1 MQELHISVRNL
12 VEFILRGGDIDNR
25 SGRMIT
31 DAMLEG
37 GKIHRKIQRS
47 MGENYQAEVQLALT
61 IDAEEYRL
69 VVEGRADGIV
79 YGMFPTTTTQDTDTI
94 QISFDPEKEGT
105 HSNESGLDSEDI
117 NSECFNSEDF
127 GSEELEQVSWSANES
142 ENFTQ
147 PEEMIYIDEIKGM
160 YRNVKTMEAPIYVH
174 KAQAMCYAYIYAL
187 QNHLDKIGV
196 QMTYCNLDTE
206 DIKYFQEVFLWDELS
221 DWFGNLIGEYR
232 KWADWQI
239 MWRRKRQASIQ
250 NLEFPYPY
258 REGQKKLVGDVYR
271 TISRGKNLFIQA
283 PTGVGKTIS
292 TIFPAVKAVGEE
304 LADRIF
310 YLTAKTIT
318 ATVAKETFGL
328 LREQGYQAKIIQLT
342 AKEKLCLCGRM
353 AKFTEENEQMTLPGF
368 TQESD
373 KTIDENQETLFPEFP
388 QVKLECN
395 PQNCPYALGHYDR
408 VNDAVY
414 ELLQE
419 SDLFTREEII
429 AQARKHRVCPFE
441 LSLDVATWCDNIL
454 CDYNYVFD
462 PNVYLKR
469 FFQETPKEKY
479 LFLVDEAHNLVDRSR
494 EMYSAQLYKEDILA
508 VKKIMKLHNHA
519 IARTLDKCNKAM
531 LDFKRECE
539 TYSVCE
545 SVGVLT
551 FHLMRLLSQMEEFFE
566 KPREFPDKKT
576 VMDFYF
582 ELRNFVNIYDLVDE
596 NYVIYNELQEDGRF
610 MIKLFCVDPSKN
622 LQKCIDKSVSTIFFS
637 ATLLPINY
645 YKRLLSTKEDNYAIY
660 AQSTFDEKQRLLAF
674 GRDVSTKYTRRGPV
688 EYAKIA
694 QYIRAAIQGKE
705 GNYMVFFPSYKMMQD
720 VCEVFVS
727 AELEN
732 GKWDEVLLNEESLI
746 CEQDS
751 EGRMNAEMQAFHLDE
766 IVEDNIGRS
775 AVIDKQTTLTIT
787 MQRSNM
793 NEAEREEFLQSFER
807 EDNGTLVAFC
817 VMGGIFG
824 EGIDLKNDR
833 LIGAIIVGTG
843 LPQIS
848 NEREILK
855 QFYDKQGLSGFD
867 YAFRYPG
874 INKVLQAAGRVIRT
888 QEDRGIIVLLDER
901 FLQSDYDA
909 LYPRE
914 WKERIVGDVSQLEK
928 EILHFWEES

>member
-1 MQELHISVRNL
+1 MQELHTSVRNL

-31 DAMLEG
+31 DAMMEG
-37 GKIHRKIQRS
+37 SKIHRKIQRS
-47 MGENYQAEVQLALT
+47 MGEDYQAEVPLALT
-61 IDAEEYRL
+61 IEAEEYIL
-69 VVEGRADGIV
+69 VIEGRADGIA
-79 YGMFPTTTTQDTDTI
+79 YGEFPNQNSEKEAYTQDI
-94 QISFDPEKEGT
+94 F
-105 HSNESGLDSEDI
+105 LDRT
-117 NSECFNSEDF
+117 
-127 GSEELEQVSWSANES
+127 GKSEEMV
-142 ENFTQ
+142 
-147 PEEMIYIDEIKGM
+147 YIDEIKGV
-160 YRNVKTMEAPIYVH
+160 YRNVATMEAPVYVH

-187 QNHLDKIGV
+187 QNHLDQIGV

-206 DIKYFQEVFLWDELS
+206 DVKLFQEVFAWDALA
-221 DWFGNLIGEYR
+221 DWFGNLIAEYR

-239 MWRRKRQASIQ
+239 MWRRKRQESIQ

-258 REGQKKLVGDVYR
+258 REGQRKLVGDVYR
-271 TISRGKNLFIQA
+271 TIRRGKNLFLQA

-342 AKEKLCLCGRM
+342 AKEKLCLCGNT
-353 AKFTEENEQMTLPGF
+353 AIEQEAADQDNPYP
-368 TQESD
+368 D
-373 KTIDENQETLFPEFP
+373 FP
-388 QVKLECN
+388 QIKLECN
-395 PQNCPYALGHYDR
+395 PQNCPYAKGHFDR
-408 VNDAVY
+408 VNDAVF
-414 ELLQE
+414 ELLQA
-419 SDLFTREEII
+419 SDLFTREEIL

-469 FFQETPKEKY
+469 FFQDSSKEKY

-494 EMYSAQLYKEDILA
+494 EMYSATLYKEDILA
-508 VKKIMKLHNHA
+508 VKKIMKPHNQA

-539 TYSVCE
+539 NYSVCE

-551 FHLMRLLSQMEEFFE
+551 FYLMRLVSQMEEFFE

-576 VMDFYF
+576 VLDFYF

-596 NYVIYNELQEDGRF
+596 NYVIYDEMQEDGRF

-660 AQSTFDEKQRLLAF
+660 AQSTFDETQRLLAF
-674 GRDVSTKYTRRGPV
+674 GRDVSTKYTRRGPA
-688 EYAKIA
+688 EYEKIA
-694 QYIRAAIQGKE
+694 RYIRAAIRSKK

-720 VCEVFVS
+720 VYDVFVRVERES
-727 AELEN
+727 DIRN
-732 GKWDEVLLNEESLI
+732 GVAVSDEQNIAEESL
-746 CEQDS
+746 EES
-751 EGRMNAEMQAFHLDE
+751 
-766 IVEDNIGRS
+766 
-775 AVIDKQTTLTIT
+775 LTII
-787 MQRSNM
+787 MQHSNM
-793 NEAEREEFLQSFER
+793 NEAEREEFLLAFEQ
-807 EDNGTLVAFC
+807 EDGGTLVAFC

-833 LIGAIIVGTG
+833 LIGAVIVGTG

-855 QFYDKQGLSGFD
+855 QYYDKQGLSGFD

-901 FLQSDYDA
+901 FLQSDYNA

-914 WKERIVGDVSQLEK
+914 WKNRIVGNVETVDA
-928 EILHFWEES
+928 EICKFWENTKDVLEIKKNPSG

>member
-1 MQELHISVRNL
+1 MQELHTSVRNL

-31 DAMLEG
+31 DAMMEG
-37 GKIHRKIQRS
+37 SKIHRKIQRS
-47 MGENYQAEVQLALT
+47 MGENYQAEVPLALT
-61 IDAEEYRL
+61 IEAEEYML
-69 VVEGRADGIV
+69 VIEGRADGIA
-79 YGMFPTTTTQDTDTI
+79 YGEFPNQNSEKEAYTQDT
-94 QISFDPEKEGT
+94 F
-105 HSNESGLDSEDI
+105 LDRT
-117 NSECFNSEDF
+117 
-127 GSEELEQVSWSANES
+127 GKSEEMV
-142 ENFTQ
+142 
-147 PEEMIYIDEIKGM
+147 YIDEIKGV
-160 YRNVKTMEAPIYVH
+160 YRNVATMEAPVYVH

-187 QNHLDKIGV
+187 QNHLDQIGV

-206 DIKYFQEVFLWDELS
+206 DVKLFQEVFAWDALA
-221 DWFGNLIGEYR
+221 DWFGNLIAEYR

-239 MWRRKRQASIQ
+239 MWRRKRQESIQ

-258 REGQKKLVGDVYR
+258 REGQRKLVGDVYR
-271 TISRGKNLFIQA
+271 TIRRGKNLFLQA

-342 AKEKLCLCGRM
+342 AKEKLCLCGNT
-353 AKFTEENEQMTLPGF
+353 AIEQEAADQDNPYP
-368 TQESD
+368 D
-373 KTIDENQETLFPEFP
+373 FP
-388 QVKLECN
+388 QIKLECN
-395 PQNCPYALGHYDR
+395 PQNCPYAKGHFDR
-408 VNDAVY
+408 VNDAVF
-414 ELLQE
+414 ELLQA
-419 SDLFTREEII
+419 SDLFTREEIL

-469 FFQETPKEKY
+469 FFQDSSKEKY

-494 EMYSAQLYKEDILA
+494 EMYSATLYKEDILA
-508 VKKIMKLHNHA
+508 VKKIMKPHNQA

-539 TYSVCE
+539 NYSVCE

-551 FHLMRLLSQMEEFFE
+551 FYLMRLVSQMEEFFE

-576 VMDFYF
+576 VLDFYF

-596 NYVIYNELQEDGRF
+596 NYVIYDEMQEDGRF

-660 AQSTFDEKQRLLAF
+660 AQSTFDETQRLLAF
-674 GRDVSTKYTRRGPV
+674 GRDVSTKYTRRGPA
-688 EYAKIA
+688 EYEKIA
-694 QYIRAAIQGKE
+694 RYIRAAIRSKK

-720 VCEVFVS
+720 VYDVFVCVERES
-727 AELEN
+727 DTRSGVAVS
-732 GKWDEVLLNEESLI
+732 DEPNIAEESL
-746 CEQDS
+746 EES
-751 EGRMNAEMQAFHLDE
+751 
-766 IVEDNIGRS
+766 
-775 AVIDKQTTLTIT
+775 LTII
-787 MQRSNM
+787 MQHSNM
-793 NEAEREEFLQSFER
+793 NEAEREEFLQAFEQ
-807 EDNGTLVAFC
+807 EDGGTLVAFC

-833 LIGAIIVGTG
+833 LIGAVIVGTG

-855 QFYDKQGLSGFD
+855 QYYDKQGLSGFD

-901 FLQSDYDA
+901 FLQSDYNA

-914 WKERIVGDVSQLEK
+914 WKNRIVGNVETVDA
-928 EILHFWEES
+928 EICKFWENTKDVLEIKKNPSG

>member
-1 MQELHISVRNL
+1 MQELHTSVRNL

-31 DAMLEG
+31 DAMMEG
-37 GKIHRKIQRS
+37 SKIHRKIQRS
-47 MGENYQAEVQLALT
+47 MGENYQAEVPLALT
-61 IDAEEYRL
+61 IEAEEYML
-69 VVEGRADGIV
+69 VIEGRADGIA
-79 YGMFPTTTTQDTDTI
+79 YGEFPNQNSEKEAYTQDT
-94 QISFDPEKEGT
+94 F
-105 HSNESGLDSEDI
+105 LDRT
-117 NSECFNSEDF
+117 
-127 GSEELEQVSWSANES
+127 GKSEEMV
-142 ENFTQ
+142 
-147 PEEMIYIDEIKGM
+147 YIDEIKGV
-160 YRNVKTMEAPIYVH
+160 YRNVATMEAPVYVH

-187 QNHLDKIGV
+187 QNHLDQIGV

-206 DIKYFQEVFLWDELS
+206 DVKLFQEVFAWDALA
-221 DWFGNLIGEYR
+221 DWFGNLIAEYR

-239 MWRRKRQASIQ
+239 MWRRKRQESIQ

-258 REGQKKLVGDVYR
+258 REGQRKLVGDVYR
-271 TISRGKNLFIQA
+271 TIRRGKNLFLQA

-342 AKEKLCLCGRM
+342 AKEKLCLCGNT
-353 AKFTEENEQMTLPGF
+353 AIEQEAADQDNPYP
-368 TQESD
+368 D
-373 KTIDENQETLFPEFP
+373 FP
-388 QVKLECN
+388 QIKLECN
-395 PQNCPYALGHYDR
+395 PQNCPYAKGHFDR
-408 VNDAVY
+408 VNDAVF
-414 ELLQE
+414 ELLQA
-419 SDLFTREEII
+419 SDLFTREEIL

-469 FFQETPKEKY
+469 FFQDSSKEKY

-494 EMYSAQLYKEDILA
+494 EMYSATLYKEDILA
-508 VKKIMKLHNHA
+508 VKKIMKPHNQA

-539 TYSVCE
+539 NYSVCE

-551 FHLMRLLSQMEEFFE
+551 FYLMRLVSQMEEFFE

-576 VMDFYF
+576 VLDFYF

-596 NYVIYNELQEDGRF
+596 NYVIYDEMQEDGRF

-660 AQSTFDEKQRLLAF
+660 AQSTFDETQRLLAF
-674 GRDVSTKYTRRGPV
+674 GRDVSTKYTRRGPA
-688 EYAKIA
+688 EYEKIA
-694 QYIRAAIQGKE
+694 RYIRAAIRSKK

-720 VCEVFVS
+720 VYDVFVRV
-727 AELEN
+727 ERECDTRN
-732 GKWDEVLLNEESLI
+732 GVAVSDEQNIAEESL
-746 CEQDS
+746 EES
-751 EGRMNAEMQAFHLDE
+751 
-766 IVEDNIGRS
+766 
-775 AVIDKQTTLTIT
+775 LTII
-787 MQRSNM
+787 MQHSNM
-793 NEAEREEFLQSFER
+793 NEAEREEFLQAFEQ
-807 EDNGTLVAFC
+807 EDGGTLVAFC

-833 LIGAIIVGTG
+833 LIGAVIVGTG

-855 QFYDKQGLSGFD
+855 QYYDKQGLSGFD

-901 FLQSDYDA
+901 FLQSDYNA

-914 WKERIVGDVSQLEK
+914 WKNRIVGNVETVDA
-928 EILHFWEES
+928 EICKFWENTKDVLEIKKNPSG

>member
-1 MQELHISVRNL
+1 MQELHTSVRNL

-31 DAMLEG
+31 DAMMEG
-37 GKIHRKIQRS
+37 SKIHRKIQRS
-47 MGENYQAEVQLALT
+47 MGENYQAEVPLALT
-61 IDAEEYRL
+61 IEAEEYML
-69 VVEGRADGIV
+69 VIEGRADGIA
-79 YGMFPTTTTQDTDTI
+79 YGEFPNQNSEKEAYTQDT
-94 QISFDPEKEGT
+94 F
-105 HSNESGLDSEDI
+105 LDRT
-117 NSECFNSEDF
+117 
-127 GSEELEQVSWSANES
+127 GKSEEMV
-142 ENFTQ
+142 
-147 PEEMIYIDEIKGM
+147 YIDEIKGV
-160 YRNVKTMEAPIYVH
+160 YRNVATMEAPVYVH

-187 QNHLDKIGV
+187 QNHLDQIGV

-206 DIKYFQEVFLWDELS
+206 DVKLFQEVFAWDALA
-221 DWFGNLIGEYR
+221 DWFGNLIAEYR

-239 MWRRKRQASIQ
+239 MWRRKRQESIQ

-258 REGQKKLVGDVYR
+258 REGQRKLVGDVYR
-271 TISRGKNLFIQA
+271 TIRRGKNLFLQA

-342 AKEKLCLCGRM
+342 AKEKLCLCGNT
-353 AKFTEENEQMTLPGF
+353 AIEQEAADQDHPYP
-368 TQESD
+368 D
-373 KTIDENQETLFPEFP
+373 FP
-388 QVKLECN
+388 QIKLECN
-395 PQNCPYALGHYDR
+395 PQNCPYAKGHFDR
-408 VNDAVY
+408 VNDAVF
-414 ELLQE
+414 ELLQA
-419 SDLFTREEII
+419 SDLFTREEIL

-469 FFQETPKEKY
+469 FFQDSSKEKY

-494 EMYSAQLYKEDILA
+494 EMYSATLYKEDILA
-508 VKKIMKLHNHA
+508 VKKIMKPHNQA

-539 TYSVCE
+539 NYSVCE

-551 FHLMRLLSQMEEFFE
+551 FYLMRLVSQMEEFFE

-576 VMDFYF
+576 VLDFYF

-596 NYVIYNELQEDGRF
+596 NYVIYDEMQEDGRF

-660 AQSTFDEKQRLLAF
+660 AQSTFDETQRLLAF
-674 GRDVSTKYTRRGPV
+674 GRDVSTKYTRRGPA
-688 EYAKIA
+688 EYEKIA
-694 QYIRAAIQGKE
+694 RYIRAAIRSKK

-720 VCEVFVS
+720 VYDVFVRVERES
-727 AELEN
+727 DTRN
-732 GKWDEVLLNEESLI
+732 GVAVSDEPNIAEESL
-746 CEQDS
+746 EES
-751 EGRMNAEMQAFHLDE
+751 
-766 IVEDNIGRS
+766 
-775 AVIDKQTTLTIT
+775 LTII
-787 MQRSNM
+787 MQHSNM
-793 NEAEREEFLQSFER
+793 NEAEREEFLQAFEQ
-807 EDNGTLVAFC
+807 EDGGTLVAFC

-833 LIGAIIVGTG
+833 LIGAVIVGTG

-855 QFYDKQGLSGFD
+855 QYYDKQGLSGFD

-901 FLQSDYDA
+901 FLQSDYNA

-914 WKERIVGDVSQLEK
+914 WKNRIVGNVETVDA
-928 EILHFWEES
+928 EICKFWENTKDVLEIKKNPSG

>member
-1 MQELHISVRNL
+1 MQELHTSVRNL

-31 DAMLEG
+31 DAMMEG
-37 GKIHRKIQRS
+37 SKIHRKIQRS
-47 MGENYQAEVQLALT
+47 MGENYQAEVPLALT
-61 IDAEEYRL
+61 IEAEEYML
-69 VVEGRADGIV
+69 VIEGRADGIA
-79 YGMFPTTTTQDTDTI
+79 YGEFPNQNSEKEAYTQDT
-94 QISFDPEKEGT
+94 F
-105 HSNESGLDSEDI
+105 LDRTDK
-117 NSECFNSEDF
+117 
-127 GSEELEQVSWSANES
+127 SEEMV
-142 ENFTQ
+142 
-147 PEEMIYIDEIKGM
+147 YIDEIKGV
-160 YRNVKTMEAPIYVH
+160 YRNVATMEAPVYVH

-187 QNHLDKIGV
+187 QNHLDQIGV

-206 DIKYFQEVFLWDELS
+206 DVKLFQEVFAWDALA
-221 DWFGNLIGEYR
+221 DWFGNLIAEYR

-239 MWRRKRQASIQ
+239 MWRRKRQESIQ

-258 REGQKKLVGDVYR
+258 REGQRKLVGDVYR
-271 TISRGKNLFIQA
+271 TIRRGKNLFIQA

-342 AKEKLCLCGRM
+342 AKEKLCLCGNT
-353 AKFTEENEQMTLPGF
+353 AIEQEAADQDDPYP
-368 TQESD
+368 D
-373 KTIDENQETLFPEFP
+373 FP
-388 QVKLECN
+388 QIKLECN
-395 PQNCPYALGHYDR
+395 PQNCPYAKGHFDR
-408 VNDAVY
+408 VNDAVF
-414 ELLQE
+414 ELLQA
-419 SDLFTREEII
+419 SDLFTREEIL

-469 FFQETPKEKY
+469 FFQDSSKEKY

-494 EMYSAQLYKEDILA
+494 EMYSATLYKEDILA
-508 VKKIMKLHNHA
+508 VKKIMKPHNQA

-539 TYSVCE
+539 NYSVCE

-551 FHLMRLLSQMEEFFE
+551 FYLMRLVSQMEEFFE

-576 VMDFYF
+576 VLDFYF

-596 NYVIYNELQEDGRF
+596 NYVIYDEMQEDGRF

-660 AQSTFDEKQRLLAF
+660 AQSTFDETQRLLAF
-674 GRDVSTKYTRRGPV
+674 GRDVSTKYTRRGPA
-688 EYAKIA
+688 EYEKIA
-694 QYIRAAIQGKE
+694 RYIRAAIRSKK

-720 VCEVFVS
+720 VYDVFVRVERES
-727 AELEN
+727 DTRN
-732 GKWDEVLLNEESLI
+732 GVAVSDEPNIAEESL
-746 CEQDS
+746 EES
-751 EGRMNAEMQAFHLDE
+751 
-766 IVEDNIGRS
+766 
-775 AVIDKQTTLTIT
+775 LTII
-787 MQRSNM
+787 MQHSNM
-793 NEAEREEFLQSFER
+793 NEAEREEFLQAFEQ
-807 EDNGTLVAFC
+807 EDSGTLVAFC

-833 LIGAIIVGTG
+833 LIGAVIVGTG

-855 QFYDKQGLSGFD
+855 QYYDKQGLSGFD

-901 FLQSDYDA
+901 FLQSDYNA

-914 WKERIVGDVSQLEK
+914 WKNRIVGNVETVDA
-928 EILHFWEES
+928 EICKFWENTKDVLEIKKNPSG

>member
-1 MQELHISVRNL
+1 M
-12 VEFILRGGDIDNR
+12 
-25 SGRMIT
+25 
-31 DAMLEG
+31 
-37 GKIHRKIQRS
+37 
-47 MGENYQAEVQLALT
+47 
-61 IDAEEYRL
+61 
-69 VVEGRADGIV
+69 
-79 YGMFPTTTTQDTDTI
+79 
-94 QISFDPEKEGT
+94 
-105 HSNESGLDSEDI
+105 
-117 NSECFNSEDF
+117 
-127 GSEELEQVSWSANES
+127 
-142 ENFTQ
+142 
-147 PEEMIYIDEIKGM
+147 
-160 YRNVKTMEAPIYVH
+160 
-174 KAQAMCYAYIYAL
+174 
-187 QNHLDKIGV
+187 
-196 QMTYCNLDTE
+196 
-206 DIKYFQEVFLWDELS
+206 
-221 DWFGNLIGEYR
+221 
-232 KWADWQI
+232 
-239 MWRRKRQASIQ
+239 
-250 NLEFPYPY
+250 
-258 REGQKKLVGDVYR
+258 
-271 TISRGKNLFIQA
+271 
-283 PTGVGKTIS
+283 GKTIS

-342 AKEKLCLCGRM
+342 AKEKLCLCGNT
-353 AKFTEENEQMTLPGF
+353 AIEQEAADQDNPYP
-368 TQESD
+368 D
-373 KTIDENQETLFPEFP
+373 FP
-388 QVKLECN
+388 QIKLECN
-395 PQNCPYALGHYDR
+395 PQNCPYAKGHFDR
-408 VNDAVY
+408 VNDAVF
-414 ELLQE
+414 ELLQA
-419 SDLFTREEII
+419 SDLFTREEIL

-469 FFQETPKEKY
+469 FFQDSSKEKY

-494 EMYSAQLYKEDILA
+494 EMYSATLYKEDILA
-508 VKKIMKLHNHA
+508 VKKIMKPHNQA

-539 TYSVCE
+539 NYSVCE

-551 FHLMRLLSQMEEFFE
+551 FYLMRLVSQMEEFFE

-576 VMDFYF
+576 VLDFYF

-596 NYVIYNELQEDGRF
+596 NYVIYDEMQEDGRF

-660 AQSTFDEKQRLLAF
+660 AQSTFDETQRLLAF
-674 GRDVSTKYTRRGPV
+674 GRDVSTKYTRRGPA
-688 EYAKIA
+688 EYEKIA
-694 QYIRAAIQGKE
+694 RYIRAAIRSKK

-720 VCEVFVS
+720 VYDVFVRVERES
-727 AELEN
+727 DTRN
-732 GKWDEVLLNEESLI
+732 GVAVSDEPNIAEESL
-746 CEQDS
+746 EES
-751 EGRMNAEMQAFHLDE
+751 
-766 IVEDNIGRS
+766 
-775 AVIDKQTTLTIT
+775 LTII
-787 MQRSNM
+787 MQHSNM
-793 NEAEREEFLQSFER
+793 NEAEREEFLQAFEQ
-807 EDNGTLVAFC
+807 EDGGTLVAFC

-833 LIGAIIVGTG
+833 LIGAVIVGTG

-855 QFYDKQGLSGFD
+855 QYYDKQGLSGFD

-901 FLQSDYDA
+901 FLQSDYNA

-914 WKERIVGDVSQLEK
+914 WKNRIVGNVETVDAEICKFWKNTKDVLERK
-928 EILHFWEES
+928 KNPSG

>member
-1 MQELHISVRNL
+1 MQELHTSVRNL

-31 DAMLEG
+31 DAMMEG
-37 GKIHRKIQRS
+37 SKIHRKIQRS
-47 MGENYQAEVQLALT
+47 MGENYQAEVPLALT
-61 IDAEEYRL
+61 IEAEEYML
-69 VVEGRADGIV
+69 VIEGRADGIA
-79 YGMFPTTTTQDTDTI
+79 YGEFPNQNSEKEAYTQDT
-94 QISFDPEKEGT
+94 F
-105 HSNESGLDSEDI
+105 LDRT
-117 NSECFNSEDF
+117 
-127 GSEELEQVSWSANES
+127 GKSEEMV
-142 ENFTQ
+142 
-147 PEEMIYIDEIKGM
+147 YIDEIKGV
-160 YRNVKTMEAPIYVH
+160 YRNVATMEAPVYVH

-187 QNHLDKIGV
+187 QNHLDQIGV

-206 DIKYFQEVFLWDELS
+206 DVKLFQEVFAWDALA
-221 DWFGNLIGEYR
+221 DWFGNLIAEYR

-239 MWRRKRQASIQ
+239 MWRRKRQESIQ

-258 REGQKKLVGDVYR
+258 REGQRKLVGDVYR
-271 TISRGKNLFIQA
+271 TIRRGKNLFLQA

-342 AKEKLCLCGRM
+342 AKEKLCLCGNT
-353 AKFTEENEQMTLPGF
+353 AIEQEAADQDNPYP
-368 TQESD
+368 D
-373 KTIDENQETLFPEFP
+373 FP
-388 QVKLECN
+388 QIKLECN
-395 PQNCPYALGHYDR
+395 PQNCPYAKGHFDR
-408 VNDAVY
+408 VNDAVF
-414 ELLQE
+414 ELLQA
-419 SDLFTREEII
+419 SDLFTREEIL

-469 FFQETPKEKY
+469 FFQDSSKEKY

-494 EMYSAQLYKEDILA
+494 EMYSATLYKEDILA
-508 VKKIMKLHNHA
+508 VKKIMKPHNQA

-539 TYSVCE
+539 NYSVCE

-551 FHLMRLLSQMEEFFE
+551 FYLMRLVSQMEEFFE

-576 VMDFYF
+576 VLDFYF

-596 NYVIYNELQEDGRF
+596 NYVIYDEMQEDGRF

-660 AQSTFDEKQRLLAF
+660 AQSTFDETQRLLAF
-674 GRDVSTKYTRRGPV
+674 GRDVSTKYTRRGPA
-688 EYAKIA
+688 EYEKIA
-694 QYIRAAIQGKE
+694 RYIRAAIRSKK

-720 VCEVFVS
+720 VYDVFVR
-727 AELEN
+727 AERESDTRN
-732 GKWDEVLLNEESLI
+732 GVAVSDEPNIAEESL
-746 CEQDS
+746 EES
-751 EGRMNAEMQAFHLDE
+751 
-766 IVEDNIGRS
+766 
-775 AVIDKQTTLTIT
+775 LTII
-787 MQRSNM
+787 MQHSNM
-793 NEAEREEFLQSFER
+793 NEAEREEFLQAFEQ
-807 EDNGTLVAFC
+807 EDGGTLVAFC

-833 LIGAIIVGTG
+833 LIGAVIVGTG

-855 QFYDKQGLSGFD
+855 QYYDKQGLSGFD

-901 FLQSDYDA
+901 FLQSDYNA

-914 WKERIVGDVSQLEK
+914 WKNRIVGNVETVDA
-928 EILHFWEES
+928 EICKFWENTKDVLEIKKKPSG

>member
-1 MQELHISVRNL
+1 MQELHTSVRNL

-31 DAMLEG
+31 DAMMEG
-37 GKIHRKIQRS
+37 SKIHRKIQRS
-47 MGENYQAEVQLALT
+47 MGEDYQAEVPLALT
-61 IDAEEYRL
+61 IEAEEYML
-69 VVEGRADGIV
+69 VIEGRADGIA
-79 YGMFPTTTTQDTDTI
+79 YGEFPNQNSEKEAYTQDI
-94 QISFDPEKEGT
+94 F
-105 HSNESGLDSEDI
+105 LDRT
-117 NSECFNSEDF
+117 
-127 GSEELEQVSWSANES
+127 GKSEEMV
-142 ENFTQ
+142 
-147 PEEMIYIDEIKGM
+147 YIDEIKGV
-160 YRNVKTMEAPIYVH
+160 YRNVATMEAPVYVH

-187 QNHLDKIGV
+187 QNHLDQIGV

-206 DIKYFQEVFLWDELS
+206 DVKLFQEVFAWDALA
-221 DWFGNLIGEYR
+221 DWFGNLIAEYR

-239 MWRRKRQASIQ
+239 MWRRKRQESIQ

-258 REGQKKLVGDVYR
+258 REGQRKLVGDVYR
-271 TISRGKNLFIQA
+271 TIRRGKNLFLQA

-342 AKEKLCLCGRM
+342 AKEKLCLCGNT
-353 AKFTEENEQMTLPGF
+353 AIEQEAADQDNPYP
-368 TQESD
+368 D
-373 KTIDENQETLFPEFP
+373 FP
-388 QVKLECN
+388 QIKLECN
-395 PQNCPYALGHYDR
+395 PQNCPYAKGHFDR
-408 VNDAVY
+408 VNDAVF
-414 ELLQE
+414 ELLQA
-419 SDLFTREEII
+419 SDLFTREEIL

-469 FFQETPKEKY
+469 FFQDSSKEKY

-494 EMYSAQLYKEDILA
+494 EMYSATLYKEDILA
-508 VKKIMKLHNHA
+508 VKKIMKPHNQA

-539 TYSVCE
+539 NYSVCE

-551 FHLMRLLSQMEEFFE
+551 FYLMRLVSQMEEFFE

-576 VMDFYF
+576 VLDFYF

-596 NYVIYNELQEDGRF
+596 NYVIYDEMQEDGRF

-660 AQSTFDEKQRLLAF
+660 AQSTFDETQRLLAF
-674 GRDVSTKYTRRGPV
+674 GRDVSTKYTRRGPA
-688 EYAKIA
+688 EYEKIA
-694 QYIRAAIQGKE
+694 RYIRAAIRSKK

-720 VCEVFVS
+720 VYDVFVRVERES
-727 AELEN
+727 DIRN
-732 GKWDEVLLNEESLI
+732 GVAVSDEQNIAEESL
-746 CEQDS
+746 EES
-751 EGRMNAEMQAFHLDE
+751 
-766 IVEDNIGRS
+766 
-775 AVIDKQTTLTIT
+775 LTII
-787 MQRSNM
+787 MQHSNM
-793 NEAEREEFLQSFER
+793 NEAEREEFLLAFEQ
-807 EDNGTLVAFC
+807 EDGGTLVAFC

-833 LIGAIIVGTG
+833 LIGAVIVGTG

-855 QFYDKQGLSGFD
+855 QYYDKQGLSGFD

-901 FLQSDYDA
+901 FLQSDYNA

-914 WKERIVGDVSQLEK
+914 WKNRIVGNVETVDA
-928 EILHFWEES
+928 EICKFWENTKDVLEIKKNPSG

>member
-1 MQELHISVRNL
+1 MLYGKFCVDFVKSSIQQSSTPFVYERRTPMQELHTSVRNL

-31 DAMLEG
+31 DAMMEG
-37 GKIHRKIQRS
+37 SKIHRKIQRS
-47 MGENYQAEVQLALT
+47 MGENYQAEVPLALT
-61 IDAEEYRL
+61 IEAEEYML
-69 VVEGRADGIV
+69 VIEGRADGIA
-79 YGMFPTTTTQDTDTI
+79 YGEFPNQNSEKEAYTQDT
-94 QISFDPEKEGT
+94 F
-105 HSNESGLDSEDI
+105 LDRT
-117 NSECFNSEDF
+117 
-127 GSEELEQVSWSANES
+127 GKSEEMV
-142 ENFTQ
+142 
-147 PEEMIYIDEIKGM
+147 YIDEIKGV
-160 YRNVKTMEAPIYVH
+160 YRNVATMEAPVYVH

-187 QNHLDKIGV
+187 QNHLDQIGV

-206 DIKYFQEVFLWDELS
+206 DVKLFQEVFAWDALA
-221 DWFGNLIGEYR
+221 DWFGNLIAEYR

-239 MWRRKRQASIQ
+239 MWRRKRQESIQ

-258 REGQKKLVGDVYR
+258 REGQRKLVGDVYR
-271 TISRGKNLFIQA
+271 TIRRGKNLFLQA

-342 AKEKLCLCGRM
+342 AKEKLCLCGNT
-353 AKFTEENEQMTLPGF
+353 AIEQEAADQDDPYP
-368 TQESD
+368 D
-373 KTIDENQETLFPEFP
+373 FP
-388 QVKLECN
+388 QIKLECN
-395 PQNCPYALGHYDR
+395 PQNCPYAKGHFDR
-408 VNDAVY
+408 VNDAVF
-414 ELLQE
+414 ELLQA
-419 SDLFTREEII
+419 SDLFTREEIL

-469 FFQETPKEKY
+469 FFQDSSKEKY

-494 EMYSAQLYKEDILA
+494 EMYSATLYKEDILA
-508 VKKIMKLHNHA
+508 VKKIMKPHNQA
-519 IARTLDKCNKAM
+519 IAWTLDKCNKAM

-539 TYSVCE
+539 NYSVCE

-551 FHLMRLLSQMEEFFE
+551 FYLMRLISQMEEFFE

-576 VMDFYF
+576 VLDFYF

-596 NYVIYNELQEDGRF
+596 NYVIYDEMQEDGRF

-660 AQSTFDEKQRLLAF
+660 AQSTFDETQRLLAF
-674 GRDVSTKYTRRGPV
+674 GRDVSTKYTRRGPA
-688 EYAKIA
+688 EYEKIA
-694 QYIRAAIQGKE
+694 RYIRAAIRSKK

-720 VCEVFVS
+720 VYDVFVRVERES
-727 AELEN
+727 DTRN
-732 GKWDEVLLNEESLI
+732 GVAVSDEPNIAEESL
-746 CEQDS
+746 EES
-751 EGRMNAEMQAFHLDE
+751 
-766 IVEDNIGRS
+766 
-775 AVIDKQTTLTIT
+775 LTII
-787 MQRSNM
+787 MQHSNM
-793 NEAEREEFLQSFER
+793 NEAEREEFLQAFEQ
-807 EDNGTLVAFC
+807 EDSGTLVAFC

-833 LIGAIIVGTG
+833 LIGAVIVGTG

-855 QFYDKQGLSGFD
+855 QYYDKQGLSGFD

-901 FLQSDYDA
+901 FLQSDYNA

-914 WKERIVGDVSQLEK
+914 WKNRIVGNVETVDA
-928 EILHFWEES
+928 EICKFWENTKDVLEIKKNPSG

>member
-1 MQELHISVRNL
+1 MQELHTSVRNL

-31 DAMLEG
+31 DAMMEG
-37 GKIHRKIQRS
+37 SKIHRKIQRS
-47 MGENYQAEVQLALT
+47 MGEDYQAEVPLALT
-61 IDAEEYRL
+61 IEAEEYML
-69 VVEGRADGIV
+69 VIEGRADGIA
-79 YGMFPTTTTQDTDTI
+79 YGEFPNQNSEKEAYTQDT
-94 QISFDPEKEGT
+94 F
-105 HSNESGLDSEDI
+105 LDRT
-117 NSECFNSEDF
+117 
-127 GSEELEQVSWSANES
+127 GKSEEMV
-142 ENFTQ
+142 
-147 PEEMIYIDEIKGM
+147 YIDEIKGV
-160 YRNVKTMEAPIYVH
+160 YRNVATMEAPVYVH

-187 QNHLDKIGV
+187 QNHLDQIGV

-206 DIKYFQEVFLWDELS
+206 DVKLFQEVFAWDALA
-221 DWFGNLIGEYR
+221 DWFGNLIAEYR

-239 MWRRKRQASIQ
+239 MWRRKRQESIQ

-258 REGQKKLVGDVYR
+258 REGQRKLVGDVYR
-271 TISRGKNLFIQA
+271 TIRRGKNLFIQA

-342 AKEKLCLCGRM
+342 AKEKLCLCGNT
-353 AKFTEENEQMTLPGF
+353 AIEQEAADQDHPYP
-368 TQESD
+368 D
-373 KTIDENQETLFPEFP
+373 FP
-388 QVKLECN
+388 QIKLECN
-395 PQNCPYALGHYDR
+395 PQNCPYAKGHFDR
-408 VNDAVY
+408 VNDAVF
-414 ELLQE
+414 ELLQA
-419 SDLFTREEII
+419 SDLFTREEIL

-469 FFQETPKEKY
+469 FFQDSSKEKY

-494 EMYSAQLYKEDILA
+494 EMYSATLYKEDILA
-508 VKKIMKLHNHA
+508 VKKIMKPHNQA

-539 TYSVCE
+539 NYSVCE

-551 FHLMRLLSQMEEFFE
+551 FYLMRLVSQMEEFFE

-576 VMDFYF
+576 VLDFYF

-596 NYVIYNELQEDGRF
+596 NYVIYDEMQEDGRF

-660 AQSTFDEKQRLLAF
+660 AQSTFDETQRLLAF
-674 GRDVSTKYTRRGPV
+674 GRDVSTKYTRRGPA
-688 EYAKIA
+688 EYEKIA
-694 QYIRAAIQGKE
+694 RYIRAAIRSKK

-720 VCEVFVS
+720 VYDVFVRVERES
-727 AELEN
+727 DTRN
-732 GKWDEVLLNEESLI
+732 GVAVSDEQNIAEESL
-746 CEQDS
+746 EES
-751 EGRMNAEMQAFHLDE
+751 
-766 IVEDNIGRS
+766 
-775 AVIDKQTTLTIT
+775 LTII
-787 MQRSNM
+787 MQHSNM
-793 NEAEREEFLQSFER
+793 NEAEREEFLQAFEQ
-807 EDNGTLVAFC
+807 EDGGTLVAFC

-833 LIGAIIVGTG
+833 LIGAVIVGTG

-855 QFYDKQGLSGFD
+855 QYYDKQGLSGFD

-901 FLQSDYDA
+901 FLQSDYNA

-914 WKERIVGDVSQLEK
+914 WKNRIVGNVETVDA
-928 EILHFWEES
+928 EICKFWENTKDVLEIKKNPSG

>member
-1 MQELHISVRNL
+1 MQELHTSVRNL

-31 DAMLEG
+31 DAMMEG
-37 GKIHRKIQRS
+37 SKIHRKIQRS
-47 MGENYQAEVQLALT
+47 MGENYQAEVPLALT
-61 IDAEEYRL
+61 IEAEEYML
-69 VVEGRADGIV
+69 VIEGRADGIA
-79 YGMFPTTTTQDTDTI
+79 YGEFPNQNSEKEAYTQDT
-94 QISFDPEKEGT
+94 F
-105 HSNESGLDSEDI
+105 LDRTDK
-117 NSECFNSEDF
+117 
-127 GSEELEQVSWSANES
+127 SEEMV
-142 ENFTQ
+142 
-147 PEEMIYIDEIKGM
+147 YIDEIKGV
-160 YRNVKTMEAPIYVH
+160 YRNVATMEAPVYVH

-187 QNHLDKIGV
+187 QNHLDQIGV

-206 DIKYFQEVFLWDELS
+206 DVKLFQEVFAWDTLA
-221 DWFGNLIGEYR
+221 DWFGNLIAEYR

-239 MWRRKRQASIQ
+239 MWRRKRQESIQ

-258 REGQKKLVGDVYR
+258 REGQRKLVGDVYR
-271 TISRGKNLFIQA
+271 TIRRGKNLFIQA

-342 AKEKLCLCGRM
+342 AKEKLCLCGNT
-353 AKFTEENEQMTLPGF
+353 AIEQEAADQDNPYP
-368 TQESD
+368 D
-373 KTIDENQETLFPEFP
+373 FP
-388 QVKLECN
+388 QIKLECN
-395 PQNCPYALGHYDR
+395 PQNCPYAKGHFDR
-408 VNDAVY
+408 VNDAVF
-414 ELLQE
+414 ELLQA
-419 SDLFTREEII
+419 SDLFTREEIL

-469 FFQETPKEKY
+469 FFQDSSKEKY

-494 EMYSAQLYKEDILA
+494 EMYSATLYKEDILA
-508 VKKIMKLHNHA
+508 VKKIMKPHNQA

-539 TYSVCE
+539 NYSVCE

-551 FHLMRLLSQMEEFFE
+551 FYLMRLVSQMEEFFE

-576 VMDFYF
+576 VLDFYF

-596 NYVIYNELQEDGRF
+596 NYVIYDEMQEDGRF

-660 AQSTFDEKQRLLAF
+660 AQSTFDETQRLLAF
-674 GRDVSTKYTRRGPV
+674 GRDVSTKYTRRGPA
-688 EYAKIA
+688 EYEKIA
-694 QYIRAAIQGKE
+694 RYIRAAIRSKK

-720 VCEVFVS
+720 VYDVFVRVERES
-727 AELEN
+727 DTRN
-732 GKWDEVLLNEESLI
+732 GVAVSDEPNIAEESL
-746 CEQDS
+746 EES
-751 EGRMNAEMQAFHLDE
+751 
-766 IVEDNIGRS
+766 
-775 AVIDKQTTLTIT
+775 LTII
-787 MQRSNM
+787 MQHSNM
-793 NEAEREEFLQSFER
+793 NEAEREEFLQAFEQ
-807 EDNGTLVAFC
+807 EDGGTLVAFC

-833 LIGAIIVGTG
+833 LIGAVIVGTG

-855 QFYDKQGLSGFD
+855 QYYDKQGLSGFD

-901 FLQSDYDA
+901 FLQSDYNA

-914 WKERIVGDVSQLEK
+914 WKNRIVGNVETVDA
-928 EILHFWEES
+928 EICKFWENTKDVLEIKKNPSG

>member
-1 MQELHISVRNL
+1 MQELHTSVRNL

-31 DAMLEG
+31 DAMMEG
-37 GKIHRKIQRS
+37 SKIHRKIQRS
-47 MGENYQAEVQLALT
+47 MGENYQAEVPLALT
-61 IDAEEYRL
+61 IEAEEYML
-69 VVEGRADGIV
+69 VIEGRADGIA
-79 YGMFPTTTTQDTDTI
+79 YGEFPNQNSEKEACTQDT
-94 QISFDPEKEGT
+94 F
-105 HSNESGLDSEDI
+105 LDRT
-117 NSECFNSEDF
+117 
-127 GSEELEQVSWSANES
+127 GKSEEMV
-142 ENFTQ
+142 
-147 PEEMIYIDEIKGM
+147 YIDEIKGV
-160 YRNVKTMEAPIYVH
+160 YRNVATMEAPVYVH

-187 QNHLDKIGV
+187 QNHLDQIGV

-206 DIKYFQEVFLWDELS
+206 DVKLFQEVFAWDALA
-221 DWFGNLIGEYR
+221 DWFGNLIAEYR

-239 MWRRKRQASIQ
+239 MWRRKRQESIQ

-258 REGQKKLVGDVYR
+258 REGQRKLVGDVYR
-271 TISRGKNLFIQA
+271 TIRRGKNLFLQA

-342 AKEKLCLCGRM
+342 AKEKLCLCGNTAIERE
-353 AKFTEENEQMTLPGF
+353 AADQDNPYP
-368 TQESD
+368 D
-373 KTIDENQETLFPEFP
+373 FP
-388 QVKLECN
+388 QIKLECN
-395 PQNCPYALGHYDR
+395 PQNCPYAKGHFDR
-408 VNDAVY
+408 VNDAVF
-414 ELLQE
+414 ELLQA
-419 SDLFTREEII
+419 SDLFTREEIL

-469 FFQETPKEKY
+469 FFQDSSKEKY

-494 EMYSAQLYKEDILA
+494 EMYSATLYKEDILA
-508 VKKIMKLHNHA
+508 VKKIMKPHNQA

-539 TYSVCE
+539 NYSVCE

-551 FHLMRLLSQMEEFFE
+551 FYLMRLVSQMEEFFE

-576 VMDFYF
+576 VLDFYF

-596 NYVIYNELQEDGRF
+596 NYVIYDEMQEDGRF

-660 AQSTFDEKQRLLAF
+660 AQSTFDETQRLLAF
-674 GRDVSTKYTRRGPV
+674 GRDVSTKYTRRGPA
-688 EYAKIA
+688 EYEKIA
-694 QYIRAAIQGKE
+694 RYIRAAIRSKK

-720 VCEVFVS
+720 VYDVFVRVERES
-727 AELEN
+727 DTRN
-732 GKWDEVLLNEESLI
+732 GVAVSDEPNIAEESL
-746 CEQDS
+746 EES
-751 EGRMNAEMQAFHLDE
+751 
-766 IVEDNIGRS
+766 
-775 AVIDKQTTLTIT
+775 LTII
-787 MQRSNM
+787 MQHSNM
-793 NEAEREEFLQSFER
+793 NEAEREEFLQAFEQ
-807 EDNGTLVAFC
+807 EDGGTLVAFC

-833 LIGAIIVGTG
+833 LIGAVIVGTG

-855 QFYDKQGLSGFD
+855 QYYDKQGLSGFD

-901 FLQSDYDA
+901 FLQSDYNA

-914 WKERIVGDVSQLEK
+914 WKNRIVGNVETVDA
-928 EILHFWEES
+928 EICKFWENTKDVLEIKKNPSG

>member
-1 MQELHISVRNL
+1 MQELHTSVRNL

-31 DAMLEG
+31 DAMMEG
-37 GKIHRKIQRS
+37 SKIHRKIQRS
-47 MGENYQAEVQLALT
+47 MGENYQAEVPLALT
-61 IDAEEYRL
+61 IEAEEYML
-69 VVEGRADGIV
+69 VIEGRADGIA
-79 YGMFPTTTTQDTDTI
+79 YGEFPNQNSEKEAYTQDT
-94 QISFDPEKEGT
+94 F
-105 HSNESGLDSEDI
+105 LDRT
-117 NSECFNSEDF
+117 
-127 GSEELEQVSWSANES
+127 GKSEEMV
-142 ENFTQ
+142 
-147 PEEMIYIDEIKGM
+147 YIDEIKGV
-160 YRNVKTMEAPIYVH
+160 YRNVATMEAPVYVH

-187 QNHLDKIGV
+187 QNHLDQIGV

-206 DIKYFQEVFLWDELS
+206 DVKLFQEVFAWDALA
-221 DWFGNLIGEYR
+221 DWFGNLIAEYR

-239 MWRRKRQASIQ
+239 MWRRKRQESIQ

-258 REGQKKLVGDVYR
+258 REGQRKLVGDVYR
-271 TISRGKNLFIQA
+271 TIRRGKNLFIQA

-342 AKEKLCLCGRM
+342 AKEKLCLCGNT
-353 AKFTEENEQMTLPGF
+353 AIEQEAADQDHPYP
-368 TQESD
+368 D
-373 KTIDENQETLFPEFP
+373 FP
-388 QVKLECN
+388 QIKLECN
-395 PQNCPYALGHYDR
+395 PQNCPYAKGHFDR
-408 VNDAVY
+408 VNDAVF
-414 ELLQE
+414 ELLQA
-419 SDLFTREEII
+419 SDLFTREEFL

-469 FFQETPKEKY
+469 FFQDSSKEKY

-494 EMYSAQLYKEDILA
+494 EMYSATLYKEDILA
-508 VKKIMKLHNHA
+508 VKKMMKPHNQA

-539 TYSVCE
+539 NYSVCE

-551 FHLMRLLSQMEEFFE
+551 FYLMRLVSQMEEFFE

-576 VMDFYF
+576 VLDFYF

-596 NYVIYNELQEDGRF
+596 NYVIYDEMQEDGRF

-660 AQSTFDEKQRLLAF
+660 AQSTFDETQRLLAF
-674 GRDVSTKYTRRGPV
+674 GRDVSTKYTRRGPA
-688 EYAKIA
+688 EYEKIA
-694 QYIRAAIQGKE
+694 RYIRAVIRSKK

-720 VCEVFVS
+720 VYDVFVRV
-727 AELEN
+727 ERERDTRN
-732 GKWDEVLLNEESLI
+732 GVAVSDEPNIAEESL
-746 CEQDS
+746 EES
-751 EGRMNAEMQAFHLDE
+751 
-766 IVEDNIGRS
+766 
-775 AVIDKQTTLTIT
+775 LTII
-787 MQRSNM
+787 MQHSNM
-793 NEAEREEFLQSFER
+793 NEAEREEFLQAFEQ
-807 EDNGTLVAFC
+807 EDGGTLVAFC

-833 LIGAIIVGTG
+833 LIGAVIVGTG

-855 QFYDKQGLSGFD
+855 QYYDKQGLSGFD

-901 FLQSDYDA
+901 FLQSDYNA

-914 WKERIVGDVSQLEK
+914 WKNRIVGNVETVDA
-928 EILHFWEES
+928 EICKFWENAKDVLEIKKNPSG

>member
-1 MQELHISVRNL
+1 MV
-12 VEFILRGGDIDNR
+12 
-25 SGRMIT
+25 
-31 DAMLEG
+31 
-37 GKIHRKIQRS
+37 
-47 MGENYQAEVQLALT
+47 
-61 IDAEEYRL
+61 
-69 VVEGRADGIV
+69 
-79 YGMFPTTTTQDTDTI
+79 
-94 QISFDPEKEGT
+94 
-105 HSNESGLDSEDI
+105 
-117 NSECFNSEDF
+117 
-127 GSEELEQVSWSANES
+127 
-142 ENFTQ
+142 
-147 PEEMIYIDEIKGM
+147 YIDEIKGV
-160 YRNVKTMEAPIYVH
+160 YRNVATMEASVYVH

-187 QNHLDKIGV
+187 QNHLDQIGV

-206 DIKYFQEVFLWDELS
+206 DVKLFQEVFAWDALA
-221 DWFGNLIGEYR
+221 DWFGNLIAEYR

-239 MWRRKRQASIQ
+239 MWRRKRQESIQ

-258 REGQKKLVGDVYR
+258 REGQRKLVGDVYR
-271 TISRGKNLFIQA
+271 TIRRGKNLFLQA

-342 AKEKLCLCGRM
+342 AKEKLCLCGNT
-353 AKFTEENEQMTLPGF
+353 AIEQEAADQDNPYP
-368 TQESD
+368 D
-373 KTIDENQETLFPEFP
+373 FP
-388 QVKLECN
+388 QIKLECN
-395 PQNCPYALGHYDR
+395 PQNCPYAKGHFDR
-408 VNDAVY
+408 VNDAVF
-414 ELLQE
+414 ELLQT
-419 SDLFTREEII
+419 SDLFTREEIL

-469 FFQETPKEKY
+469 FFQDSSKEKY

-494 EMYSAQLYKEDILA
+494 EMYSATLYKEDILA
-508 VKKIMKLHNHA
+508 VKKIMKPHNQA

-539 TYSVCE
+539 NYSVCE

-551 FHLMRLLSQMEEFFE
+551 FYLMRLVSQMEEFFE

-576 VMDFYF
+576 VLDFYF

-596 NYVIYNELQEDGRF
+596 NYVIYDEMQEDGRF

-660 AQSTFDEKQRLLAF
+660 AQSTFDETQRLLAF
-674 GRDVSTKYTRRGPV
+674 GRDVSTKYTRRGPA
-688 EYAKIA
+688 EYEKIA
-694 QYIRAAIQGKE
+694 RYIRAAIRSKK

-720 VCEVFVS
+720 VYDVFVRVERES
-727 AELEN
+727 DTRN
-732 GKWDEVLLNEESLI
+732 GVAVSDEQNIAEESL
-746 CEQDS
+746 EES
-751 EGRMNAEMQAFHLDE
+751 
-766 IVEDNIGRS
+766 
-775 AVIDKQTTLTIT
+775 LTII
-787 MQRSNM
+787 MQHSNM
-793 NEAEREEFLQSFER
+793 NEAEREEFLQAFEQ
-807 EDNGTLVAFC
+807 EDGGTLVAFC

-833 LIGAIIVGTG
+833 LIGAVIVGTG

-855 QFYDKQGLSGFD
+855 QYYDKQGLSGFD

-901 FLQSDYDA
+901 FLQSDYNA

-914 WKERIVGDVSQLEK
+914 WKNRIVGNVETVDA
-928 EILHFWEES
+928 EIRKFWENTKDVLEIKKNPSG

>member
-1 MQELHISVRNL
+1 MQELHTSVRNL

-31 DAMLEG
+31 DAMMEG
-37 GKIHRKIQRS
+37 SKIHRKIQRS
-47 MGENYQAEVQLALT
+47 MGEDYQAEVPLALT
-61 IDAEEYRL
+61 IEAEEYML
-69 VVEGRADGIV
+69 VIEGRADGIA
-79 YGMFPTTTTQDTDTI
+79 YGEFPNQNSEKEAYTQDT
-94 QISFDPEKEGT
+94 F
-105 HSNESGLDSEDI
+105 LDRT
-117 NSECFNSEDF
+117 
-127 GSEELEQVSWSANES
+127 GKSEEMV
-142 ENFTQ
+142 
-147 PEEMIYIDEIKGM
+147 YIDEIKGV
-160 YRNVKTMEAPIYVH
+160 YRNVATMEAPVYVH

-187 QNHLDKIGV
+187 QNHLDQIGV

-206 DIKYFQEVFLWDELS
+206 DVKLFQEVFAWDALA
-221 DWFGNLIGEYR
+221 DWFGNLIAEYR

-239 MWRRKRQASIQ
+239 MWRRKRQESIQ

-258 REGQKKLVGDVYR
+258 REGQRKLVGDVYR
-271 TISRGKNLFIQA
+271 TIRRGKNLFLQA

-342 AKEKLCLCGRM
+342 AKEKLCLCGNT
-353 AKFTEENEQMTLPGF
+353 AIEQEAADQDNPYP
-368 TQESD
+368 D
-373 KTIDENQETLFPEFP
+373 FP
-388 QVKLECN
+388 QIKLECN
-395 PQNCPYALGHYDR
+395 PQNCPYAKGHFDR
-408 VNDAVY
+408 VNDAVF
-414 ELLQE
+414 ELLQA
-419 SDLFTREEII
+419 SDLFTREEIL

-469 FFQETPKEKY
+469 FFQDSSKEKY

-494 EMYSAQLYKEDILA
+494 EMYSATLYKEDILA
-508 VKKIMKLHNHA
+508 VKKIMKPHNQA

-539 TYSVCE
+539 NYSVCE

-551 FHLMRLLSQMEEFFE
+551 FYLMRLVSQMEEFFE

-576 VMDFYF
+576 VLDFYF

-596 NYVIYNELQEDGRF
+596 NYVIYDEMQEDGRF

-660 AQSTFDEKQRLLAF
+660 AQSTFDETQRLLAF
-674 GRDVSTKYTRRGPV
+674 GRDVSTKYTRRGPA
-688 EYAKIA
+688 EYEKIA
-694 QYIRAAIQGKE
+694 RYIRAAIRSKK

-720 VCEVFVS
+720 VYDVFVRVERES
-727 AELEN
+727 DTRN
-732 GKWDEVLLNEESLI
+732 GVAVSDEQNIAEESL
-746 CEQDS
+746 EES
-751 EGRMNAEMQAFHLDE
+751 
-766 IVEDNIGRS
+766 
-775 AVIDKQTTLTIT
+775 LTII
-787 MQRSNM
+787 MQHSNM
-793 NEAEREEFLQSFER
+793 NEAEREEFLQAFEQ
-807 EDNGTLVAFC
+807 EDGGTLVAFC

-833 LIGAIIVGTG
+833 LIGAVIVGTG

-855 QFYDKQGLSGFD
+855 QYYDKQGLSGFD

-901 FLQSDYDA
+901 FLQSDYNA

-914 WKERIVGDVSQLEK
+914 WKNRIVGNVETVDAEICKFWGNTKDVLEIK
-928 EILHFWEES
+928 KNPSG

>member
-1 MQELHISVRNL
+1 MQELHTSVRNL

-31 DAMLEG
+31 DAMMEG
-37 GKIHRKIQRS
+37 SKIHRKIQRS
-47 MGENYQAEVQLALT
+47 MGEDYQAEVPLALT
-61 IDAEEYRL
+61 IEAEEYML
-69 VVEGRADGIV
+69 VIEGRADGIA
-79 YGMFPTTTTQDTDTI
+79 YGEFPNQNSEKEAYTQDT
-94 QISFDPEKEGT
+94 F
-105 HSNESGLDSEDI
+105 LDRT
-117 NSECFNSEDF
+117 
-127 GSEELEQVSWSANES
+127 GKSEEMV
-142 ENFTQ
+142 
-147 PEEMIYIDEIKGM
+147 YIDEIKGV
-160 YRNVKTMEAPIYVH
+160 YRNVATMEAPVYVH

-187 QNHLDKIGV
+187 QNHLDQIGV

-206 DIKYFQEVFLWDELS
+206 DVKLFQEVFAWDALA
-221 DWFGNLIGEYR
+221 DWFGNLIAEYR

-239 MWRRKRQASIQ
+239 MWRRKRQESIQ

-258 REGQKKLVGDVYR
+258 REGQRKLVGDVYR
-271 TISRGKNLFIQA
+271 TIRRGKNLFLQA

-342 AKEKLCLCGRM
+342 AKEKLCLCGNT
-353 AKFTEENEQMTLPGF
+353 AIEQEAADQDNLYP
-368 TQESD
+368 D
-373 KTIDENQETLFPEFP
+373 FP
-388 QVKLECN
+388 QIKLECN
-395 PQNCPYALGHYDR
+395 PQNCPYAKGHFDR
-408 VNDAVY
+408 VNDAVF
-414 ELLQE
+414 ELLQA
-419 SDLFTREEII
+419 SDLFTREEIL

-469 FFQETPKEKY
+469 FFQDSSKEKY

-494 EMYSAQLYKEDILA
+494 EMYSATLYKEDILA
-508 VKKIMKLHNHA
+508 VKKIMKPHNQA

-539 TYSVCE
+539 NYSVCE

-551 FHLMRLLSQMEEFFE
+551 FYLMRLVSQMEEFFE

-576 VMDFYF
+576 VLDFYF

-596 NYVIYNELQEDGRF
+596 NYVIYDEMQEDGRF

-660 AQSTFDEKQRLLAF
+660 AQSTFDETQRLLAF
-674 GRDVSTKYTRRGPV
+674 GRDVSTKYTRRGPA
-688 EYAKIA
+688 EYEKIA
-694 QYIRAAIQGKE
+694 RYIRAAIRSKK

-720 VCEVFVS
+720 VYDVFVRVERES
-727 AELEN
+727 DTRN
-732 GKWDEVLLNEESLI
+732 GVAVSDEQNIAEESL
-746 CEQDS
+746 EES
-751 EGRMNAEMQAFHLDE
+751 
-766 IVEDNIGRS
+766 
-775 AVIDKQTTLTIT
+775 LTII
-787 MQRSNM
+787 MQHSNM
-793 NEAEREEFLQSFER
+793 NEAEREEFLQAFEQ
-807 EDNGTLVAFC
+807 EDGGTLVAFC

-833 LIGAIIVGTG
+833 LIGAVIVGTG

-855 QFYDKQGLSGFD
+855 QYYDKQGLSGFD

-901 FLQSDYDA
+901 FLQSDYNA

-914 WKERIVGDVSQLEK
+914 WKNRIVGNVETVDA
-928 EILHFWEES
+928 EICKFWENTKDVLEIKKNPSG

>member
-1 MQELHISVRNL
+1 MQELHTSVRNL

-31 DAMLEG
+31 DAMMEG
-37 GKIHRKIQRS
+37 SKIHRKIQRS
-47 MGENYQAEVQLALT
+47 MGENYQAEVPLALT
-61 IDAEEYRL
+61 IEAEEYML
-69 VVEGRADGIV
+69 VIEGRADGIA
-79 YGMFPTTTTQDTDTI
+79 YGEFPNQNSEKEAYTQDT
-94 QISFDPEKEGT
+94 F
-105 HSNESGLDSEDI
+105 LDRT
-117 NSECFNSEDF
+117 
-127 GSEELEQVSWSANES
+127 GKSEEMV
-142 ENFTQ
+142 
-147 PEEMIYIDEIKGM
+147 YIDEIKGV
-160 YRNVKTMEAPIYVH
+160 YRNVATMEAPVYVH

-187 QNHLDKIGV
+187 QNHLDQIGV

-206 DIKYFQEVFLWDELS
+206 DVKLFQEVFAWDALA
-221 DWFGNLIGEYR
+221 DWFGNLIAEYR

-239 MWRRKRQASIQ
+239 MWRRKRQESIQ

-258 REGQKKLVGDVYR
+258 REGQRKLVGDVYR
-271 TISRGKNLFIQA
+271 TIRRGKNLFLQA

-342 AKEKLCLCGRM
+342 AKEKLCLCGNT
-353 AKFTEENEQMTLPGF
+353 AIEQEAADQDNPYP
-368 TQESD
+368 D
-373 KTIDENQETLFPEFP
+373 FP
-388 QVKLECN
+388 QIKLECN
-395 PQNCPYALGHYDR
+395 PQNCPYAKGHFDR
-408 VNDAVY
+408 VNDAVF
-414 ELLQE
+414 ELLQA
-419 SDLFTREEII
+419 SDLFTREEIL

-469 FFQETPKEKY
+469 FFQDSSKEKY

-494 EMYSAQLYKEDILA
+494 EMYSATLYKEDILA
-508 VKKIMKLHNHA
+508 VKKIMKPHNQA

-539 TYSVCE
+539 NYSVCE

-551 FHLMRLLSQMEEFFE
+551 FYLMRLVSQMEEFFE

-576 VMDFYF
+576 VLDFYF

-596 NYVIYNELQEDGRF
+596 NYVIYDEIQEDGRF

-660 AQSTFDEKQRLLAF
+660 AQSTFDETQRLLAF
-674 GRDVSTKYTRRGPV
+674 GRDVSTKYTRRGPA
-688 EYAKIA
+688 EYEKIA
-694 QYIRAAIQGKE
+694 RYIRAAIRSKK

-720 VCEVFVS
+720 VYDVFVRVERES
-727 AELEN
+727 DTRN
-732 GKWDEVLLNEESLI
+732 GVAVSDEQNIAEESL
-746 CEQDS
+746 EES
-751 EGRMNAEMQAFHLDE
+751 
-766 IVEDNIGRS
+766 
-775 AVIDKQTTLTIT
+775 LTII
-787 MQRSNM
+787 MQHSNM
-793 NEAEREEFLQSFER
+793 NEAEREEFLQAFEQ
-807 EDNGTLVAFC
+807 EDGGTLVAFC

-833 LIGAIIVGTG
+833 LIGAVIVGTG

-855 QFYDKQGLSGFD
+855 QYYDKQGLSGFD

-901 FLQSDYDA
+901 FLQSDYNA

-914 WKERIVGDVSQLEK
+914 WKNRIVGNVETVDA
-928 EILHFWEES
+928 EICKFWENTKDVLEIKKNPSG

>member
-1 MQELHISVRNL
+1 MQELHTSVRNL

-31 DAMLEG
+31 DAMMEG
-37 GKIHRKIQRS
+37 SKIHRKIQRS
-47 MGENYQAEVQLALT
+47 MGENYQAEVPLALT
-61 IDAEEYRL
+61 IEAEEYML
-69 VVEGRADGIV
+69 VIEGRADGIA
-79 YGMFPTTTTQDTDTI
+79 YGEFPNQNSEKEAYTQDT
-94 QISFDPEKEGT
+94 F
-105 HSNESGLDSEDI
+105 LDRT
-117 NSECFNSEDF
+117 
-127 GSEELEQVSWSANES
+127 GKSEEMV
-142 ENFTQ
+142 
-147 PEEMIYIDEIKGM
+147 YIDEIKGV
-160 YRNVKTMEAPIYVH
+160 YRNVATMEAPVYVH

-187 QNHLDKIGV
+187 QNHLDQIGV

-206 DIKYFQEVFLWDELS
+206 DVKLFQEVFAWDALA
-221 DWFGNLIGEYR
+221 DWFGNLIAEYR

-239 MWRRKRQASIQ
+239 MWRRKRQESIQ

-258 REGQKKLVGDVYR
+258 REGQRKLVGDVYR
-271 TISRGKNLFIQA
+271 TIRRGKNLFLQA

-342 AKEKLCLCGRM
+342 AKEKLCLCGNT
-353 AKFTEENEQMTLPGF
+353 AIEQEAADQDHPYP
-368 TQESD
+368 D
-373 KTIDENQETLFPEFP
+373 FP
-388 QVKLECN
+388 QIKLECN
-395 PQNCPYALGHYDR
+395 PQNCPYAKGHFDR
-408 VNDAVY
+408 VNDAVF
-414 ELLQE
+414 ELLQA
-419 SDLFTREEII
+419 SDLFTREEIL

-469 FFQETPKEKY
+469 FFQDSSKEKY

-494 EMYSAQLYKEDILA
+494 EMYSATLYKEDILA
-508 VKKIMKLHNHA
+508 VKKIMKPHNQA

-539 TYSVCE
+539 NYSVCE

-551 FHLMRLLSQMEEFFE
+551 FYLMRLVSQMEEFFE

-576 VMDFYF
+576 VLDFYF

-596 NYVIYNELQEDGRF
+596 NYVIYDEMQEDGRF

-660 AQSTFDEKQRLLAF
+660 AQSTFDETQRLLAF
-674 GRDVSTKYTRRGPV
+674 GRDVSTKYTRRGPA
-688 EYAKIA
+688 EYEKIA
-694 QYIRAAIQGKE
+694 RYIRAAIRSKK

-720 VCEVFVS
+720 VYDVFVRV
-727 AELEN
+727 ERECDTRN
-732 GKWDEVLLNEESLI
+732 GVAVSDEQNIAEESL
-746 CEQDS
+746 EES
-751 EGRMNAEMQAFHLDE
+751 
-766 IVEDNIGRS
+766 
-775 AVIDKQTTLTIT
+775 LTII
-787 MQRSNM
+787 MQHSNM
-793 NEAEREEFLQSFER
+793 NEAEREEFLQAFEQ
-807 EDNGTLVAFC
+807 EDGGTLVAFC

-833 LIGAIIVGTG
+833 LIGAVIVGTG

-855 QFYDKQGLSGFD
+855 QYYDKQGLSGFD

-901 FLQSDYDA
+901 FLQSDYNA

-914 WKERIVGDVSQLEK
+914 WKNRIVGNVETVDA
-928 EILHFWEES
+928 EICKFWENTKDVLEIKKNPSG

>member
-1 MQELHISVRNL
+1 MQELHTSVRNL

-31 DAMLEG
+31 DAMMEG
-37 GKIHRKIQRS
+37 SKIHRKIQRS
-47 MGENYQAEVQLALT
+47 MGENYQAEVPLALT
-61 IDAEEYRL
+61 IEAEEYML
-69 VVEGRADGIV
+69 VIEGRADGIA
-79 YGMFPTTTTQDTDTI
+79 YGEFPNQNSEKEAYTQDT
-94 QISFDPEKEGT
+94 F
-105 HSNESGLDSEDI
+105 LDRTDK
-117 NSECFNSEDF
+117 
-127 GSEELEQVSWSANES
+127 SEEMV
-142 ENFTQ
+142 
-147 PEEMIYIDEIKGM
+147 YIDEIKGV
-160 YRNVKTMEAPIYVH
+160 YRNVATMEAPVYVH

-187 QNHLDKIGV
+187 QNHLDQIGV

-206 DIKYFQEVFLWDELS
+206 DVKLFQEVFAWDTLA
-221 DWFGNLIGEYR
+221 DWFGNLIAEYR

-239 MWRRKRQASIQ
+239 MWRRKRQESIQ

-258 REGQKKLVGDVYR
+258 REGQRKLVGDVYR
-271 TISRGKNLFIQA
+271 TIRRGKNLFLQA

-342 AKEKLCLCGRM
+342 AKEKLCLCGNT
-353 AKFTEENEQMTLPGF
+353 AIEQEAADQDNPYP
-368 TQESD
+368 D
-373 KTIDENQETLFPEFP
+373 FP
-388 QVKLECN
+388 QIKLECN
-395 PQNCPYALGHYDR
+395 PQNCPYAKGHFDR
-408 VNDAVY
+408 VNDAVF
-414 ELLQE
+414 ELLQA
-419 SDLFTREEII
+419 SDLFTREEIL

-469 FFQETPKEKY
+469 FFQDSSKEKY

-494 EMYSAQLYKEDILA
+494 EMYSATLYKEDILA
-508 VKKIMKLHNHA
+508 VKKIMKPHNQA

-539 TYSVCE
+539 NYSVCE

-551 FHLMRLLSQMEEFFE
+551 FYLMRLVSQMEEFFE

-576 VMDFYF
+576 VLDFYF

-596 NYVIYNELQEDGRF
+596 NYVIYDEMQEDGRF

-660 AQSTFDEKQRLLAF
+660 AQSTFDETQRLLAF
-674 GRDVSTKYTRRGPV
+674 GRDVSTKYTRRGPA
-688 EYAKIA
+688 EYEKIA
-694 QYIRAAIQGKE
+694 RYIRAAIRSKK

-720 VCEVFVS
+720 VYDVFVRVERES
-727 AELEN
+727 DTRN
-732 GKWDEVLLNEESLI
+732 GVAVSDEPNIAEESL
-746 CEQDS
+746 EES
-751 EGRMNAEMQAFHLDE
+751 
-766 IVEDNIGRS
+766 
-775 AVIDKQTTLTIT
+775 LTII
-787 MQRSNM
+787 MQHSNM
-793 NEAEREEFLQSFER
+793 NEAEREEFLQAFEQ
-807 EDNGTLVAFC
+807 EDGGTLVAFC

-833 LIGAIIVGTG
+833 LIGAVIVGTG

-855 QFYDKQGLSGFD
+855 QYYDKQGLSGFD

-901 FLQSDYDA
+901 FLQSDYNA

-914 WKERIVGDVSQLEK
+914 WKNRIVGNVETVDA
-928 EILHFWEES
+928 EICKFWENTKDVLEIKKNPSG

>member
-1 MQELHISVRNL
+1 MQELHTSVRNL

-31 DAMLEG
+31 DAMMEG
-37 GKIHRKIQRS
+37 SKIHRKIQRS
-47 MGENYQAEVQLALT
+47 MGENYQAEVPLALT
-61 IDAEEYRL
+61 IEAEEYML
-69 VVEGRADGIV
+69 VIEGRADGIA
-79 YGMFPTTTTQDTDTI
+79 YGEFPNQNSEKEAYTQDT
-94 QISFDPEKEGT
+94 F
-105 HSNESGLDSEDI
+105 LDRT
-117 NSECFNSEDF
+117 
-127 GSEELEQVSWSANES
+127 GKSEEMV
-142 ENFTQ
+142 
-147 PEEMIYIDEIKGM
+147 YIDEIKGV
-160 YRNVKTMEAPIYVH
+160 YRNVATMEAPVYVH

-187 QNHLDKIGV
+187 QNHLDQIGV

-206 DIKYFQEVFLWDELS
+206 DVKLFQEVFAWDALA
-221 DWFGNLIGEYR
+221 DWFGNLIAEYR

-239 MWRRKRQASIQ
+239 MWRRKRQESIQ

-258 REGQKKLVGDVYR
+258 REGQRKLVGDVYR
-271 TISRGKNLFIQA
+271 TIRRGKNLFLQA

-342 AKEKLCLCGRM
+342 AKEKLCLCGNT
-353 AKFTEENEQMTLPGF
+353 AIEQEAADQDNPYP
-368 TQESD
+368 D
-373 KTIDENQETLFPEFP
+373 FP
-388 QVKLECN
+388 QIKLECN
-395 PQNCPYALGHYDR
+395 PQNCPYAKGHFDR
-408 VNDAVY
+408 VNDAVF
-414 ELLQE
+414 ELLQA
-419 SDLFTREEII
+419 SDLFTREEIL

-469 FFQETPKEKY
+469 FFQDSSKEKY

-494 EMYSAQLYKEDILA
+494 EMYSATLYKEDILA
-508 VKKIMKLHNHA
+508 VKKMMKPHNQA

-539 TYSVCE
+539 NYSVCE

-551 FHLMRLLSQMEEFFE
+551 FYLMRLVSQMEEFFE

-576 VMDFYF
+576 VLDFYF

-596 NYVIYNELQEDGRF
+596 NYVIYDEMQEDGRF

-660 AQSTFDEKQRLLAF
+660 AQSTFDETQRLLAF
-674 GRDVSTKYTRRGPV
+674 GRDVSTKYTRRGPA
-688 EYAKIA
+688 EYEKIA
-694 QYIRAAIQGKE
+694 RYIRAAIRSKK

-720 VCEVFVS
+720 VYDVFVRVERES
-727 AELEN
+727 DTRN
-732 GKWDEVLLNEESLI
+732 GVAVSDEPNIAEESL
-746 CEQDS
+746 EES
-751 EGRMNAEMQAFHLDE
+751 
-766 IVEDNIGRS
+766 
-775 AVIDKQTTLTIT
+775 LTII
-787 MQRSNM
+787 MQHSNM
-793 NEAEREEFLQSFER
+793 NEAEREEFLQAFEQ
-807 EDNGTLVAFC
+807 EDSGTLVAFC

-833 LIGAIIVGTG
+833 LIGAVIVGTG

-855 QFYDKQGLSGFD
+855 QYYDKQGLSGFD

-901 FLQSDYDA
+901 FLQSDYNA

-914 WKERIVGDVSQLEK
+914 WKNRIVGNVETVDA
-928 EILHFWEES
+928 EICKFWENTKDVLEIKKNPSG

>member
-1 MQELHISVRNL
+1 MQELHTSVRNL

-31 DAMLEG
+31 DAMMEG
-37 GKIHRKIQRS
+37 SKIHRKIQRS
-47 MGENYQAEVQLALT
+47 MGEGYQAEVPLALT
-61 IDAEEYRL
+61 IEAEEYML
-69 VVEGRADGIV
+69 VIEGRADGIA
-79 YGMFPTTTTQDTDTI
+79 YGEFPNQNSEREADTQDT
-94 QISFDPEKEGT
+94 F
-105 HSNESGLDSEDI
+105 LDRT
-117 NSECFNSEDF
+117 
-127 GSEELEQVSWSANES
+127 GKSEEMV
-142 ENFTQ
+142 
-147 PEEMIYIDEIKGM
+147 YIDEIKGV
-160 YRNVKTMEAPIYVH
+160 YRNVATMEAPVYVH

-187 QNHLDKIGV
+187 QNHLDQIGV

-206 DIKYFQEVFLWDELS
+206 DVKLFQEVFAWDALA
-221 DWFGNLIGEYR
+221 DWFGNLIAEYR

-239 MWRRKRQASIQ
+239 MWRRKRQESIQ

-258 REGQKKLVGDVYR
+258 REGQRKLVGDVYR
-271 TISRGKNLFIQA
+271 TIRRGKNLFLQA

-342 AKEKLCLCGRM
+342 AKEKLCLCGNT
-353 AKFTEENEQMTLPGF
+353 AIEQEAADQDNPYP
-368 TQESD
+368 D
-373 KTIDENQETLFPEFP
+373 FP
-388 QVKLECN
+388 QIKLECN
-395 PQNCPYALGHYDR
+395 PQNCPYAKGHFDR
-408 VNDAVY
+408 VNDAVF
-414 ELLQE
+414 ELLQT
-419 SDLFTREEII
+419 SDLFTREEIL

-469 FFQETPKEKY
+469 FFQDSSKEKY

-494 EMYSAQLYKEDILA
+494 EMYSATLYKEDILA
-508 VKKIMKLHNHA
+508 VKKIMKPHNQA

-539 TYSVCE
+539 NYSVCE

-551 FHLMRLLSQMEEFFE
+551 FYLMRLVSQMEEFFE

-576 VMDFYF
+576 VLDFYF

-596 NYVIYNELQEDGRF
+596 NYVIYDEMQEDGRF

-660 AQSTFDEKQRLLAF
+660 AQSTFDETQRLLAF
-674 GRDVSTKYTRRGPV
+674 GRDVSTKYTRRGPA
-688 EYAKIA
+688 EYEKIA
-694 QYIRAAIQGKE
+694 RYIRAAIRSKK

-720 VCEVFVS
+720 VYDVFVRVERES
-727 AELEN
+727 DTRNGVAVSDEPNIAEEPL
-732 GKWDEVLLNEESLI
+732 EESLTI
-746 CEQDS
+746 I
-751 EGRMNAEMQAFHLDE
+751 MQH
-766 IVEDNIGRS
+766 
-775 AVIDKQTTLTIT
+775 
-787 MQRSNM
+787 SNM
-793 NEAEREEFLQSFER
+793 NEAEREEFLQAFEQ
-807 EDNGTLVAFC
+807 EDGGTLVAFC

-833 LIGAIIVGTG
+833 LIGAVIVGTG

-848 NEREILK
+848 NDREILT
-855 QFYDKQGLSGFD
+855 
-867 YAFRYPG
+867 
-874 INKVLQAAGRVIRT
+874 VLR
-888 QEDRGIIVLLDER
+888 
-901 FLQSDYDA
+901 
-909 LYPRE
+909 
-914 WKERIVGDVSQLEK
+914 
-928 EILHFWEES
+928 

>member
-1 MQELHISVRNL
+1 MQELHTSVRNL

-31 DAMLEG
+31 DAMMEG
-37 GKIHRKIQRS
+37 SKIHRKIQRS
-47 MGENYQAEVQLALT
+47 MGENYQAEVPLALT
-61 IDAEEYRL
+61 IEAEEYML
-69 VVEGRADGIV
+69 VIEGRADGIA
-79 YGMFPTTTTQDTDTI
+79 YGEFPNQNSEKEAYTQDT
-94 QISFDPEKEGT
+94 F
-105 HSNESGLDSEDI
+105 LDRT
-117 NSECFNSEDF
+117 
-127 GSEELEQVSWSANES
+127 GKSEEMV
-142 ENFTQ
+142 
-147 PEEMIYIDEIKGM
+147 YIDEIKGV
-160 YRNVKTMEAPIYVH
+160 YRNVATMEAPVYVH

-187 QNHLDKIGV
+187 QNHLDQIGV

-206 DIKYFQEVFLWDELS
+206 DVKLFQEVFAWDSLA
-221 DWFGNLIGEYR
+221 DWFGNLIAEYR

-239 MWRRKRQASIQ
+239 MWRRKRQESIQ

-258 REGQKKLVGDVYR
+258 REGQRKLVGDVYR
-271 TISRGKNLFIQA
+271 TIHRGKNLFLQA

-342 AKEKLCLCGRM
+342 AKEKLCLCGNT
-353 AKFTEENEQMTLPGF
+353 AIEQEAADQDNPYP
-368 TQESD
+368 D
-373 KTIDENQETLFPEFP
+373 FP
-388 QVKLECN
+388 QIKLECN
-395 PQNCPYALGHYDR
+395 PQNCPYAKGHFDR
-408 VNDAVY
+408 VNDAVF
-414 ELLQE
+414 ELLQA
-419 SDLFTREEII
+419 SDLFTREEIL

-469 FFQETPKEKY
+469 FFQDSSKEKY

-494 EMYSAQLYKEDILA
+494 EMYSATLYKEDILA
-508 VKKIMKLHNHA
+508 VKKIMKPHNQA

-539 TYSVCE
+539 NYSVCE

-551 FHLMRLLSQMEEFFE
+551 FYLMRLVSQMEEFFE

-576 VMDFYF
+576 VLDFYF

-596 NYVIYNELQEDGRF
+596 NYVIYDEMQEDGRF

-660 AQSTFDEKQRLLAF
+660 AQSTFDETQRLLAF
-674 GRDVSTKYTRRGPV
+674 GRDVSTKYTRRGPA
-688 EYAKIA
+688 EYEKIA
-694 QYIRAAIQGKE
+694 RYIRAAIRSKK

-720 VCEVFVS
+720 VYDVFVRVERES
-727 AELEN
+727 DTRN
-732 GKWDEVLLNEESLI
+732 GVAVSDEQNIAEESL
-746 CEQDS
+746 EES
-751 EGRMNAEMQAFHLDE
+751 
-766 IVEDNIGRS
+766 
-775 AVIDKQTTLTIT
+775 LTII
-787 MQRSNM
+787 MQHSNM
-793 NEAEREEFLQSFER
+793 NEAEREEFLQAFEQ
-807 EDNGTLVAFC
+807 EDGGTLVAFC

-833 LIGAIIVGTG
+833 LIGAVIVGTG

-855 QFYDKQGLSGFD
+855 QYYDKQGLSGFD

-901 FLQSDYDA
+901 FLQSDYNA

-914 WKERIVGDVSQLEK
+914 WKNRIVGNVETVDA
-928 EILHFWEES
+928 EICKFWENTKDVLEIKKNPSG

>member
-1 MQELHISVRNL
+1 MQELHTSVRNL

-31 DAMLEG
+31 DAMMEG
-37 GKIHRKIQRS
+37 SKIHRKIQRS
-47 MGENYQAEVQLALT
+47 MGEDYQAEVPLALT
-61 IDAEEYRL
+61 IEAEEYML
-69 VVEGRADGIV
+69 VIEGRADGIA
-79 YGMFPTTTTQDTDTI
+79 YGEFPNQNSEKEAYTQDT
-94 QISFDPEKEGT
+94 F
-105 HSNESGLDSEDI
+105 LDRT
-117 NSECFNSEDF
+117 
-127 GSEELEQVSWSANES
+127 GKSEEMV
-142 ENFTQ
+142 
-147 PEEMIYIDEIKGM
+147 YIDEIKGV
-160 YRNVKTMEAPIYVH
+160 YRNVATMEAPVYVH

-187 QNHLDKIGV
+187 QNHLDQIGV

-206 DIKYFQEVFLWDELS
+206 DVKLFQEVFAWDALA
-221 DWFGNLIGEYR
+221 DWFGNLIAEYR

-239 MWRRKRQASIQ
+239 MWRRKRQESIQ

-258 REGQKKLVGDVYR
+258 REGQRKLVGDVYR
-271 TISRGKNLFIQA
+271 TIRRGKNLFLQA

-342 AKEKLCLCGRM
+342 AKEKLCLCGNT
-353 AKFTEENEQMTLPGF
+353 AIEQEAADQDNPYP
-368 TQESD
+368 D
-373 KTIDENQETLFPEFP
+373 FP
-388 QVKLECN
+388 QIKLECN
-395 PQNCPYALGHYDR
+395 PQNCPYAKGHFDR
-408 VNDAVY
+408 VNDAVF
-414 ELLQE
+414 ELLQA
-419 SDLFTREEII
+419 SDLFTREEIL

-469 FFQETPKEKY
+469 FFQDSSKEKY

-494 EMYSAQLYKEDILA
+494 EMYSATLYKEDILA
-508 VKKIMKLHNHA
+508 VKKIMKPHNQA

-539 TYSVCE
+539 NYSVCE

-551 FHLMRLLSQMEEFFE
+551 FYLMRLVSQMEEFFE

-576 VMDFYF
+576 VLDFYF

-596 NYVIYNELQEDGRF
+596 NYVIYDEVQEDGRF

-660 AQSTFDEKQRLLAF
+660 AQSTFDETQRLLAF
-674 GRDVSTKYTRRGPV
+674 GRDVSTKYTRRGPA
-688 EYAKIA
+688 EYEKIA
-694 QYIRAAIQGKE
+694 RYIRAAIRSKK

-720 VCEVFVS
+720 VYDVFVRV
-727 AELEN
+727 ERECDTRN
-732 GKWDEVLLNEESLI
+732 GVAVSDEQNIAEESL
-746 CEQDS
+746 EES
-751 EGRMNAEMQAFHLDE
+751 
-766 IVEDNIGRS
+766 
-775 AVIDKQTTLTIT
+775 LTII
-787 MQRSNM
+787 MQHSNM
-793 NEAEREEFLQSFER
+793 NEAEREEFLQAFEQ
-807 EDNGTLVAFC
+807 EDGGTLVAFC

-833 LIGAIIVGTG
+833 LIGAVIVGTG

-855 QFYDKQGLSGFD
+855 QYYDKQGLSGFD

-901 FLQSDYDA
+901 FLQSDYNA

-914 WKERIVGDVSQLEK
+914 WKNRIVGNVETVDA
-928 EILHFWEES
+928 EICKFWENTKDVLEIKKNPSG

>member
-1 MQELHISVRNL
+1 MQELHTSVRNL
-12 VEFILRGGDIDNR
+12 VEFILRSGDIDNR

-31 DAMLEG
+31 DAMMEG
-37 GKIHRKIQRS
+37 SKIHRKIQRS
-47 MGENYQAEVQLALT
+47 MGENYQAEVPLALA
-61 IDAEEYRL
+61 IEAEEYML
-69 VVEGRADGIV
+69 VIEGRADGIA
-79 YGMFPTTTTQDTDTI
+79 YGEFPNQNSEKEAYTQDT
-94 QISFDPEKEGT
+94 F
-105 HSNESGLDSEDI
+105 LDRT
-117 NSECFNSEDF
+117 
-127 GSEELEQVSWSANES
+127 GKSEEMV
-142 ENFTQ
+142 
-147 PEEMIYIDEIKGM
+147 YIDEIKGV
-160 YRNVKTMEAPIYVH
+160 YRNVATMEAPVYVH

-187 QNHLDKIGV
+187 QNHLDQIGV

-206 DIKYFQEVFLWDELS
+206 DVKLFQEVFAWDALA
-221 DWFGNLIGEYR
+221 DWFGNLIAEYR

-239 MWRRKRQASIQ
+239 MWRRKRQESIQ

-258 REGQKKLVGDVYR
+258 REGQRKLVGDVYR
-271 TISRGKNLFIQA
+271 TIRRGKNLFLQA

-342 AKEKLCLCGRM
+342 AKEKLCLCGNT
-353 AKFTEENEQMTLPGF
+353 AIEQEAADQDDPYP
-368 TQESD
+368 D
-373 KTIDENQETLFPEFP
+373 FP
-388 QVKLECN
+388 QIKLECN
-395 PQNCPYALGHYDR
+395 PQNCPYAKGHFDR
-408 VNDAVY
+408 VNDAVF
-414 ELLQE
+414 ELLQA
-419 SDLFTREEII
+419 SDLFTREEIL

-441 LSLDVATWCDNIL
+441 LSLDVSTWCDNIL

-469 FFQETPKEKY
+469 FFQDSSKEKY

-494 EMYSAQLYKEDILA
+494 EMYSATLYKEDILA
-508 VKKIMKLHNHA
+508 VKKIMKPHNQA

-539 TYSVCE
+539 NYSVCE

-551 FHLMRLLSQMEEFFE
+551 FYLMRLVSQMEEFFE

-576 VMDFYF
+576 VLDFYF

-596 NYVIYNELQEDGRF
+596 NYVIYDEMQEDGRF

-660 AQSTFDEKQRLLAF
+660 AQSTFDETQRLLAF
-674 GRDVSTKYTRRGPV
+674 GRDVSTKYTRRGPA
-688 EYAKIA
+688 EYEKIA
-694 QYIRAAIQGKE
+694 RYIRAAIRSKK

-720 VCEVFVS
+720 VYDVFVRVERES
-727 AELEN
+727 DTRN
-732 GKWDEVLLNEESLI
+732 GVAVSDEQNIAEESL
-746 CEQDS
+746 EES
-751 EGRMNAEMQAFHLDE
+751 
-766 IVEDNIGRS
+766 
-775 AVIDKQTTLTIT
+775 LTII
-787 MQRSNM
+787 MQHSNM
-793 NEAEREEFLQSFER
+793 NEAEREEFLQAFEQ
-807 EDNGTLVAFC
+807 EDGGTLVAFC

-833 LIGAIIVGTG
+833 LIGAVIVGTG

-855 QFYDKQGLSGFD
+855 QYYDKQGLSGFD

-901 FLQSDYDA
+901 FLQSDYNA

-914 WKERIVGDVSQLEK
+914 WKNRIVGNVETVDA
-928 EILHFWEES
+928 EICKFWENTKDVLEIKKNPSG

>member
-1 MQELHISVRNL
+1 MQELHTSVRNL

-31 DAMLEG
+31 DAMMEG
-37 GKIHRKIQRS
+37 SKIHRKIQRS
-47 MGENYQAEVQLALT
+47 MGENYQAEVPLALT
-61 IDAEEYRL
+61 IEAEEYML
-69 VVEGRADGIV
+69 VIEGRADGIA
-79 YGMFPTTTTQDTDTI
+79 YGEFPNQNSEKEAYTQDT
-94 QISFDPEKEGT
+94 F
-105 HSNESGLDSEDI
+105 LDRT
-117 NSECFNSEDF
+117 
-127 GSEELEQVSWSANES
+127 GKSEEMV
-142 ENFTQ
+142 
-147 PEEMIYIDEIKGM
+147 YIDEIKGV
-160 YRNVKTMEAPIYVH
+160 YRNVATMEAPVYVH

-187 QNHLDKIGV
+187 QNHLDQIGV

-206 DIKYFQEVFLWDELS
+206 DVKLFQEVFAWDALA
-221 DWFGNLIGEYR
+221 DWFGNLIAEYR

-239 MWRRKRQASIQ
+239 MWRRKRQESIQ

-258 REGQKKLVGDVYR
+258 REGQRKLVGDVYR
-271 TISRGKNLFIQA
+271 TIRRGKNLFLQA

-342 AKEKLCLCGRM
+342 AKEKLCLCGNT
-353 AKFTEENEQMTLPGF
+353 AIEQEAADQDDPYP
-368 TQESD
+368 D
-373 KTIDENQETLFPEFP
+373 FP
-388 QVKLECN
+388 QIKLECN
-395 PQNCPYALGHYDR
+395 PQNCPYAKGHFDR
-408 VNDAVY
+408 VNDAVF
-414 ELLQE
+414 ELLQA
-419 SDLFTREEII
+419 SDLFTREEIL

-469 FFQETPKEKY
+469 FFQDSSKEKY

-494 EMYSAQLYKEDILA
+494 EMYSATLYKEDILA
-508 VKKIMKLHNHA
+508 VKKIMKPHNQA

-539 TYSVCE
+539 NYSVCE

-551 FHLMRLLSQMEEFFE
+551 FYLMRLVSQMEEFFE

-576 VMDFYF
+576 VLDFYF

-596 NYVIYNELQEDGRF
+596 NYVIYDEMQEDGRF

-660 AQSTFDEKQRLLAF
+660 AQSTFDETQRLLAF
-674 GRDVSTKYTRRGPV
+674 GRDVSTKYTRRGPA
-688 EYAKIA
+688 EYEKIA
-694 QYIRAAIQGKE
+694 RYIRAAIRSKK

-720 VCEVFVS
+720 VYDVFVCVERES
-727 AELEN
+727 DTRSGVAVS
-732 GKWDEVLLNEESLI
+732 DEPNIAEESL
-746 CEQDS
+746 EES
-751 EGRMNAEMQAFHLDE
+751 
-766 IVEDNIGRS
+766 
-775 AVIDKQTTLTIT
+775 LTII
-787 MQRSNM
+787 MQHSNM
-793 NEAEREEFLQSFER
+793 NEAEREEFLQAFEQ
-807 EDNGTLVAFC
+807 EDGGTLVAFC

-833 LIGAIIVGTG
+833 LIGAVIVGTG

-855 QFYDKQGLSGFD
+855 QYYDKQGLSGFD

-901 FLQSDYDA
+901 FLQSDYNA

-914 WKERIVGDVSQLEK
+914 WKNRIVGNVETVDA
-928 EILHFWEES
+928 EICKFWENTKDVLEIKKNPSG

>member
-1 MQELHISVRNL
+1 MQELHTSVRNL

-31 DAMLEG
+31 DAMMEG
-37 GKIHRKIQRS
+37 SKIHRKIQRS
-47 MGENYQAEVQLALT
+47 MGEDYQAEVPLALT
-61 IDAEEYRL
+61 IQAEEYML
-69 VVEGRADGIV
+69 VIEGRADGIA
-79 YGMFPTTTTQDTDTI
+79 YGEFPNQNSEKEAYTQDT
-94 QISFDPEKEGT
+94 F
-105 HSNESGLDSEDI
+105 LDRTDK
-117 NSECFNSEDF
+117 
-127 GSEELEQVSWSANES
+127 SEEMV
-142 ENFTQ
+142 
-147 PEEMIYIDEIKGM
+147 YIDEIKGV
-160 YRNVKTMEAPIYVH
+160 YRNVATMEAPVYVH

-187 QNHLDKIGV
+187 QNHLDQIGV

-206 DIKYFQEVFLWDELS
+206 DVKLFQEVFAWDTLA
-221 DWFGNLIGEYR
+221 DWFGNLIAEYR

-239 MWRRKRQASIQ
+239 MWRRKRQESIQ

-258 REGQKKLVGDVYR
+258 REGQRKLVGDVYR
-271 TISRGKNLFIQA
+271 TIRRGKNLFIQA

-342 AKEKLCLCGRM
+342 AKEKLCLCGNT
-353 AKFTEENEQMTLPGF
+353 AIEQEAADQDNPYP
-368 TQESD
+368 D
-373 KTIDENQETLFPEFP
+373 FP
-388 QVKLECN
+388 QIKLECN
-395 PQNCPYALGHYDR
+395 PQNCPYAKGHFDR
-408 VNDAVY
+408 VNDAVF
-414 ELLQE
+414 ELLQA
-419 SDLFTREEII
+419 SDLFTREEIL

-469 FFQETPKEKY
+469 FFQDSSKEKY

-494 EMYSAQLYKEDILA
+494 EMYSATLYKEDILA
-508 VKKIMKLHNHA
+508 VKKMMKPHNQA

-539 TYSVCE
+539 NYSVCE

-551 FHLMRLLSQMEEFFE
+551 FYLMRLVSQMEEFFE

-576 VMDFYF
+576 VLDFYF

-596 NYVIYNELQEDGRF
+596 NYVIYDEMQEDGRF

-660 AQSTFDEKQRLLAF
+660 AQSTFDETQRLLAF
-674 GRDVSTKYTRRGPV
+674 GRDVSTKYTRRGPA
-688 EYAKIA
+688 EYEKIA
-694 QYIRAAIQGKE
+694 RYIRAAIRSKK

-720 VCEVFVS
+720 VYDVFVRVERES
-727 AELEN
+727 DTRN
-732 GKWDEVLLNEESLI
+732 GVAVSDEPNIAEESL
-746 CEQDS
+746 EES
-751 EGRMNAEMQAFHLDE
+751 
-766 IVEDNIGRS
+766 
-775 AVIDKQTTLTIT
+775 LTII
-787 MQRSNM
+787 MQHSNM
-793 NEAEREEFLQSFER
+793 NEAEREEFLQAFEQ
-807 EDNGTLVAFC
+807 EDSGTLVAFC

-833 LIGAIIVGTG
+833 LIGAVIVGTG

-855 QFYDKQGLSGFD
+855 QYYDKQGLSGFD

-901 FLQSDYDA
+901 FLQSDYNA

-914 WKERIVGDVSQLEK
+914 WKNRIVGNVETVDA
-928 EILHFWEES
+928 EICKFWENTKDVLEIKKNPSG

>member
-1 MQELHISVRNL
+1 MQELHTSVRNL

-31 DAMLEG
+31 DAMMEG
-37 GKIHRKIQRS
+37 SKIHRKIQRS
-47 MGENYQAEVQLALT
+47 MGENYQAEVPLALA
-61 IDAEEYRL
+61 IEAEEYML
-69 VVEGRADGIV
+69 VIEGRADGIA
-79 YGMFPTTTTQDTDTI
+79 YGEFPNQNSEKEAYTQDT
-94 QISFDPEKEGT
+94 F
-105 HSNESGLDSEDI
+105 LDRT
-117 NSECFNSEDF
+117 
-127 GSEELEQVSWSANES
+127 GKSEEMV
-142 ENFTQ
+142 
-147 PEEMIYIDEIKGM
+147 YIDEIKGV
-160 YRNVKTMEAPIYVH
+160 YRNVATMEAPVYVH

-187 QNHLDKIGV
+187 QNHLDQIGV

-206 DIKYFQEVFLWDELS
+206 DVKLFQEVFAWDALA
-221 DWFGNLIGEYR
+221 DWFGNLIAEYR

-239 MWRRKRQASIQ
+239 MWRRKRQESIQ

-258 REGQKKLVGDVYR
+258 REGQRKLIGDVYR
-271 TISRGKNLFIQA
+271 TIRRGKNLFLQA

-342 AKEKLCLCGRM
+342 AKEKLCLCGNT
-353 AKFTEENEQMTLPGF
+353 AIEQEAADQDNPYP
-368 TQESD
+368 D
-373 KTIDENQETLFPEFP
+373 FP
-388 QVKLECN
+388 QIKLECN
-395 PQNCPYALGHYDR
+395 PQNCPYAKGHFDR
-408 VNDAVY
+408 VNDAVF
-414 ELLQE
+414 ELLQA
-419 SDLFTREEII
+419 SDLFTREEIL

-469 FFQETPKEKY
+469 FFQDSSKEKY

-494 EMYSAQLYKEDILA
+494 EMYSATLYKEDILA
-508 VKKIMKLHNHA
+508 VKKIMKPHNQA

-539 TYSVCE
+539 NYSVCE

-551 FHLMRLLSQMEEFFE
+551 FYLMRLVSQMEEFFE

-576 VMDFYF
+576 VLDFYF

-596 NYVIYNELQEDGRF
+596 NYVIYDEMQEDGRF

-660 AQSTFDEKQRLLAF
+660 AQSTFDETQRLLAF
-674 GRDVSTKYTRRGPV
+674 GRDVSTKYTRRGPA
-688 EYAKIA
+688 EYEKIA
-694 QYIRAAIQGKE
+694 RYIRAAIRSKK

-720 VCEVFVS
+720 VYDVFVRVERES
-727 AELEN
+727 DTRN
-732 GKWDEVLLNEESLI
+732 GVAVSDEPNIAEESL
-746 CEQDS
+746 EES
-751 EGRMNAEMQAFHLDE
+751 
-766 IVEDNIGRS
+766 
-775 AVIDKQTTLTIT
+775 LTII
-787 MQRSNM
+787 MQHSNM
-793 NEAEREEFLQSFER
+793 NEAEREEFLQAFEQ
-807 EDNGTLVAFC
+807 EDGGTLVAFC

-833 LIGAIIVGTG
+833 LIGAVIVGTG

-855 QFYDKQGLSGFD
+855 QYYDKQGLSGFD

-901 FLQSDYDA
+901 FLQSDYNA

-914 WKERIVGDVSQLEK
+914 WKNRIVGNVETVDA
-928 EILHFWEES
+928 EICKFWENTKDVLEIKKNPSG

>member
-1 MQELHISVRNL
+1 MQELHTSVRNL

-31 DAMLEG
+31 DAMMEG
-37 GKIHRKIQRS
+37 SKIHRKIQRS
-47 MGENYQAEVQLALT
+47 MGENYQAEVPLALT
-61 IDAEEYRL
+61 IEAEEYML
-69 VVEGRADGIV
+69 VIEGRADGIA
-79 YGMFPTTTTQDTDTI
+79 YGEFPNQNSEKEAYTQDT
-94 QISFDPEKEGT
+94 F
-105 HSNESGLDSEDI
+105 LDRT
-117 NSECFNSEDF
+117 
-127 GSEELEQVSWSANES
+127 GKSEEMV
-142 ENFTQ
+142 
-147 PEEMIYIDEIKGM
+147 YIDEIKGV
-160 YRNVKTMEAPIYVH
+160 YRNVATMEAPVYVH

-187 QNHLDKIGV
+187 QNHLDQIGV

-206 DIKYFQEVFLWDELS
+206 DVKLFQEVFAWDALA
-221 DWFGNLIGEYR
+221 DWFGNLIAEYR

-239 MWRRKRQASIQ
+239 MWRRKRQESIQ

-258 REGQKKLVGDVYR
+258 REGQRKLVGDVYR
-271 TISRGKNLFIQA
+271 TIRRGKNLFLQA

-342 AKEKLCLCGRM
+342 AKEKLCLCGNT
-353 AKFTEENEQMTLPGF
+353 AIEQEAADQDDPYP
-368 TQESD
+368 D
-373 KTIDENQETLFPEFP
+373 FP
-388 QVKLECN
+388 QIKLECN
-395 PQNCPYALGHYDR
+395 PQNCPYAKGHFDR
-408 VNDAVY
+408 VNDAVF
-414 ELLQE
+414 ELLQA
-419 SDLFTREEII
+419 SDLFTREEIL

-469 FFQETPKEKY
+469 FFQDSSKEKY

-494 EMYSAQLYKEDILA
+494 EMYSATLYKEDILA
-508 VKKIMKLHNHA
+508 VKKIMKPHNQA

-539 TYSVCE
+539 NYSVCE

-551 FHLMRLLSQMEEFFE
+551 FYLMRLISQMEEFFE
-566 KPREFPDKKT
+566 KPREFPDKKA
-576 VMDFYF
+576 VLDFYF

-596 NYVIYNELQEDGRF
+596 NYVIYDEMQEDGRF

-660 AQSTFDEKQRLLAF
+660 AQSTFDETQRLLAF
-674 GRDVSTKYTRRGPV
+674 GRDVSTKYTRRGPA
-688 EYAKIA
+688 EYEKIA
-694 QYIRAAIQGKE
+694 RYIRAAIRSKK

-720 VCEVFVS
+720 VYDVFVRVERES
-727 AELEN
+727 DTRN
-732 GKWDEVLLNEESLI
+732 GVAVSDEPSIAEESLK
-746 CEQDS
+746 ES
-751 EGRMNAEMQAFHLDE
+751 
-766 IVEDNIGRS
+766 
-775 AVIDKQTTLTIT
+775 LTII
-787 MQRSNM
+787 MQHSNM
-793 NEAEREEFLQSFER
+793 NEAEREEFLQAFEQ
-807 EDNGTLVAFC
+807 EDGGTLVAFC

-833 LIGAIIVGTG
+833 LIGAVIVGTG

-855 QFYDKQGLSGFD
+855 QYYDKQGLSGFD

-901 FLQSDYDA
+901 FLQSDYNA

-914 WKERIVGDVSQLEK
+914 WKNRIVGNVETVDA
-928 EILHFWEES
+928 EICKFWENTKDVLEIKKNPSG

>member
-1 MQELHISVRNL
+1 MQELHTSVRNL

-31 DAMLEG
+31 DAMMEG
-37 GKIHRKIQRS
+37 SKIHRKIQRS
-47 MGENYQAEVQLALT
+47 MGENYQAEVPLALT
-61 IDAEEYRL
+61 IEAEEYML
-69 VVEGRADGIV
+69 VIEGRADGIA
-79 YGMFPTTTTQDTDTI
+79 YGEFPNQNSEKEAYTQDT
-94 QISFDPEKEGT
+94 F
-105 HSNESGLDSEDI
+105 LDRTDK
-117 NSECFNSEDF
+117 
-127 GSEELEQVSWSANES
+127 SEEMV
-142 ENFTQ
+142 
-147 PEEMIYIDEIKGM
+147 YIDEIKGV
-160 YRNVKTMEAPIYVH
+160 YRNVATMEAPVYVH

-187 QNHLDKIGV
+187 QNHLDQIGV

-206 DIKYFQEVFLWDELS
+206 DVKLFQEVFAWDTLA
-221 DWFGNLIGEYR
+221 DWFGNLIAEYR

-239 MWRRKRQASIQ
+239 MWRRKRQESIQ

-258 REGQKKLVGDVYR
+258 REGQRKLVGDVYR
-271 TISRGKNLFIQA
+271 TIRRGKNLFLQA

-342 AKEKLCLCGRM
+342 AKEKLCLCGNT
-353 AKFTEENEQMTLPGF
+353 AIEQEAADQDNPYP
-368 TQESD
+368 D
-373 KTIDENQETLFPEFP
+373 FP
-388 QVKLECN
+388 QIKLECN
-395 PQNCPYALGHYDR
+395 PQNCPYAKGHFDR
-408 VNDAVY
+408 VNDAVF
-414 ELLQE
+414 ELLQA
-419 SDLFTREEII
+419 SDLFTREEIL

-469 FFQETPKEKY
+469 FFQDSSKEKY

-494 EMYSAQLYKEDILA
+494 EMYSATLYKEDILA
-508 VKKIMKLHNHA
+508 VKKIMKPHNQA

-539 TYSVCE
+539 NYSVCE

-551 FHLMRLLSQMEEFFE
+551 FYLMRLVSQMEEFFE

-576 VMDFYF
+576 VLDFYF

-596 NYVIYNELQEDGRF
+596 NYVIYDEMQEDGRF

-660 AQSTFDEKQRLLAF
+660 AQSTFDETQRLLAF
-674 GRDVSTKYTRRGPV
+674 GRDVSTKYTRRGPA
-688 EYAKIA
+688 EYEKIA
-694 QYIRAAIQGKE
+694 RYIRAAIRSKK

-720 VCEVFVS
+720 VYDVFVCVERES
-727 AELEN
+727 DTRSGVAVS
-732 GKWDEVLLNEESLI
+732 DEPNIAEESL
-746 CEQDS
+746 EES
-751 EGRMNAEMQAFHLDE
+751 
-766 IVEDNIGRS
+766 
-775 AVIDKQTTLTIT
+775 LTII
-787 MQRSNM
+787 MQHSNM
-793 NEAEREEFLQSFER
+793 NEAEREEFLQAFEQ
-807 EDNGTLVAFC
+807 EDGGTLVAFC

-833 LIGAIIVGTG
+833 LIGAVIVGTG

-855 QFYDKQGLSGFD
+855 QYYDKQGLSGFD

-901 FLQSDYDA
+901 FLQSDYNA

-914 WKERIVGDVSQLEK
+914 WKNRIVGNVETVDA
-928 EILHFWEES
+928 EICKFWENTKDVLEIKKNPSG

>member
-1 MQELHISVRNL
+1 MQELHTSVRNL

-25 SGRMIT
+25 SSRMVT

-47 MGENYQAEVQLALT
+47 MGENYQAEVPLALT
-61 IDAEEYRL
+61 IEAEEYML
-69 VVEGRADGIV
+69 VIEGRADGIA
-79 YGMFPTTTTQDTDTI
+79 YGEFPIHTAFDSVGNDLFAGQTSLEFDYESIDREVDEPNSGMQDGATGI
-94 QISFDPEKEGT
+94 QSVSDDVK
-105 HSNESGLDSEDI
+105 SCDI
-117 NSECFNSEDF
+117 
-127 GSEELEQVSWSANES
+127 LENMV
-142 ENFTQ
+142 
-147 PEEMIYIDEIKGM
+147 YIDEIKGV
-160 YRNVKTMEAPIYVH
+160 YRNVATLEEPVYVH

-206 DIKYFQEVFLWDELS
+206 EKKYFREVYTWNELA
-221 DWFGNLIGEYR
+221 DWFGKLIAEYR

-239 MWRRKRQASIQ
+239 MWRKKRQASIHD
-250 NLEFPYPY
+250 LEFPYPY
-258 REGQKKLVGDVYR
+258 REGQRKLVGDVYR
-271 TISRGKNLFIQA
+271 TIRRGKNLFIQA

-342 AKEKLCLCGRM
+342 AKEKLCLCGRTT
-353 AKFTEENEQMTLPGF
+353 KRTEENEQLTLLDLVQEPDETPGNEQKEDIGEP
-368 TQESD
+368 QED
-373 KTIDENQETLFPEFP
+373 AFPEFP

-395 PQNCPYALGHYDR
+395 PQNCPYAKGHFDR
-408 VNDAVY
+408 VNDAVF

-429 AQARKHRVCPFE
+429 AQAKKHRVCPFE

-469 FFQETPKEKY
+469 FFQDTPKEKY

-494 EMYSAQLYKEDILA
+494 EMYSAQIYKEDVLA
-508 VKKIMKLHNHA
+508 VKKIMKPHNHA
-519 IARTLDKCNKAM
+519 IARTLDKCNKAL

-539 TYSVCE
+539 NYSVCE

-551 FHLMRLLSQMEEFFE
+551 FYLMRLVSQFEEFFE

-576 VMDFYF
+576 VLDFYF

-645 YKRLLSTKEDNYAIY
+645 YKRLLSTEEDNYAIY

-674 GRDVSTKYTRRGPV
+674 GRDVSTKYTRRGPA
-688 EYAKIA
+688 EYERIANYIHAAVRAK
-694 QYIRAAIQGKE
+694 K
-705 GNYMVFFPSYKMMQD
+705 GNYMVFFPSYKMMRD
-720 VCEVFVS
+720 VCDIFVR
-727 AELEN
+727 AEQESGLWGSIELPDEQCDREN
-732 GKWDEVLLNEESLI
+732 QE
-746 CEQDS
+746 
-751 EGRMNAEMQAFHLDE
+751 NA
-766 IVEDNIGRS
+766 
-775 AVIDKQTTLTIT
+775 LTIL

-793 NEAEREEFLQSFER
+793 NEAEREEFLQAFER
-807 EDNGTLVAFC
+807 DDNGTLVAFC

-855 QFYDKQGLSGFD
+855 QYYDRQGLSGFD

-888 QEDRGIIVLLDER
+888 QEDRGIILLLDER
-901 FLQSDYDA
+901 FRQRDYDA

-914 WKERIVGDVSQLEK
+914 WKNRIVGNAEIIEDEIRKFWK
-928 EILHFWEES
+928 ETEI

>member
-1 MQELHISVRNL
+1 MQELHTSVRNL

-31 DAMLEG
+31 DAMMEG
-37 GKIHRKIQRS
+37 SKIHRKIQRS
-47 MGENYQAEVQLALT
+47 MGEDYQAEVPLALT
-61 IDAEEYRL
+61 IEAEEYML
-69 VVEGRADGIV
+69 VIEGRADGIA
-79 YGMFPTTTTQDTDTI
+79 YGEFPNQNSEKEAYTQDT
-94 QISFDPEKEGT
+94 F
-105 HSNESGLDSEDI
+105 LDRT
-117 NSECFNSEDF
+117 
-127 GSEELEQVSWSANES
+127 GKSEEMV
-142 ENFTQ
+142 
-147 PEEMIYIDEIKGM
+147 YIDEIKGV
-160 YRNVKTMEAPIYVH
+160 YRNVATMEAPVYVH

-187 QNHLDKIGV
+187 QNHLDQIGV

-206 DIKYFQEVFLWDELS
+206 DVKLFQEVFAWDALA
-221 DWFGNLIGEYR
+221 DWFGNLIAEYR

-239 MWRRKRQASIQ
+239 MWRRKRQESIQ

-258 REGQKKLVGDVYR
+258 REGQRKLVGDVYR
-271 TISRGKNLFIQA
+271 TIRRGKNLFLQA

-342 AKEKLCLCGRM
+342 AKEKLCLCGNT
-353 AKFTEENEQMTLPGF
+353 AIEQEAADQDNPYP
-368 TQESD
+368 D
-373 KTIDENQETLFPEFP
+373 FP
-388 QVKLECN
+388 QIKLECN
-395 PQNCPYALGHYDR
+395 PQNCPYAKGHFDR
-408 VNDAVY
+408 VNDAVF
-414 ELLQE
+414 ELLQT
-419 SDLFTREEII
+419 SDRFTREEIL

-469 FFQETPKEKY
+469 FFQDSSKEKY

-494 EMYSAQLYKEDILA
+494 EMYSATLYKEDILA
-508 VKKIMKLHNHA
+508 VKKIMKPHNQA

-539 TYSVCE
+539 NYSVCE

-551 FHLMRLLSQMEEFFE
+551 FYLMRLVSQMEEFFE

-576 VMDFYF
+576 VLDFYF

-596 NYVIYNELQEDGRF
+596 NYVIYDEMQEDGRF

-660 AQSTFDEKQRLLAF
+660 AQSTFDETQRLLAF
-674 GRDVSTKYTRRGPV
+674 GRDVSTKYTRRGPA
-688 EYAKIA
+688 EYEKIA
-694 QYIRAAIQGKE
+694 RYIRAAIRSKK

-720 VCEVFVS
+720 VYDVFVRVERES
-727 AELEN
+727 DTRN
-732 GKWDEVLLNEESLI
+732 GVAVSDEPNIAEESL
-746 CEQDS
+746 EES
-751 EGRMNAEMQAFHLDE
+751 
-766 IVEDNIGRS
+766 
-775 AVIDKQTTLTIT
+775 LTII
-787 MQRSNM
+787 MQHSNM
-793 NEAEREEFLQSFER
+793 NEAEREEFLQAFEQ
-807 EDNGTLVAFC
+807 EDGGTLVAFC

-833 LIGAIIVGTG
+833 LIGAVIVGTG

-855 QFYDKQGLSGFD
+855 QYYDKQGLSGFD

-901 FLQSDYDA
+901 FLQSDYNA

-914 WKERIVGDVSQLEK
+914 WKNRIVGNVETVDA
-928 EILHFWEES
+928 EICKFWENTKDVLEIKKNPSG

>member
-1 MQELHISVRNL
+1 MQELHTSVRNL

-31 DAMLEG
+31 DAMMEG
-37 GKIHRKIQRS
+37 SKIHRKIQRS
-47 MGENYQAEVQLALT
+47 MGENYQAEVPLALT
-61 IDAEEYRL
+61 IEAEEYML
-69 VVEGRADGIV
+69 VIEGRADGIA
-79 YGMFPTTTTQDTDTI
+79 YGEFPNQNSEKEAYTQDT
-94 QISFDPEKEGT
+94 F
-105 HSNESGLDSEDI
+105 LDWT
-117 NSECFNSEDF
+117 
-127 GSEELEQVSWSANES
+127 GKSEEMV
-142 ENFTQ
+142 
-147 PEEMIYIDEIKGM
+147 YIDEIKGV
-160 YRNVKTMEAPIYVH
+160 YRNVATMEAPVYVH

-187 QNHLDKIGV
+187 QNHLDQIGV

-206 DIKYFQEVFLWDELS
+206 DVKLFQEVFAWDALA
-221 DWFGNLIGEYR
+221 DWFGNLIAEYR

-239 MWRRKRQASIQ
+239 MWRRKRQESIQ

-258 REGQKKLVGDVYR
+258 REGQRKLVGDVYR
-271 TISRGKNLFIQA
+271 TIRRGKNLFLQA

-342 AKEKLCLCGRM
+342 AKEKLCLCGNT
-353 AKFTEENEQMTLPGF
+353 AIEQEATDQDHPYP
-368 TQESD
+368 D
-373 KTIDENQETLFPEFP
+373 FP
-388 QVKLECN
+388 QIKLECN
-395 PQNCPYALGHYDR
+395 PQNCPYAKGHFDR
-408 VNDAVY
+408 VNDAVF
-414 ELLQE
+414 ELLQA
-419 SDLFTREEII
+419 SDLFTREEIL

-469 FFQETPKEKY
+469 FFQDSSKEKY

-494 EMYSAQLYKEDILA
+494 EMYSATLYKEDILA
-508 VKKIMKLHNHA
+508 VKKIMKPHNQA

-539 TYSVCE
+539 NYSVCE

-551 FHLMRLLSQMEEFFE
+551 FYLMRLVSQMEEFFE

-576 VMDFYF
+576 VLDFYF

-596 NYVIYNELQEDGRF
+596 NYVIYDEMQEDGRF

-660 AQSTFDEKQRLLAF
+660 AQSTFDETQRLLAF
-674 GRDVSTKYTRRGPV
+674 GRDVSTKYTRRGPA
-688 EYAKIA
+688 EYEKIA
-694 QYIRAAIQGKE
+694 RYIRAAIRSKK

-720 VCEVFVS
+720 VYDVFVRVERES
-727 AELEN
+727 DTRN
-732 GKWDEVLLNEESLI
+732 GVAVSDEQNIAEESL
-746 CEQDS
+746 EES
-751 EGRMNAEMQAFHLDE
+751 
-766 IVEDNIGRS
+766 
-775 AVIDKQTTLTIT
+775 LTII
-787 MQRSNM
+787 MQHSNM
-793 NEAEREEFLQSFER
+793 NEAEREEFLQAFEQ
-807 EDNGTLVAFC
+807 EDGGTLVAFC

-833 LIGAIIVGTG
+833 LIGAVIVGTG

-855 QFYDKQGLSGFD
+855 QYYDKQGLSGFD

-901 FLQSDYDA
+901 FLQSDYNA

-914 WKERIVGDVSQLEK
+914 WKNRIVGNVETVDA
-928 EILHFWEES
+928 EICKFWENTKDVLEIKKNPSG

>member
-1 MQELHISVRNL
+1 MQELHTSVRNL

-31 DAMLEG
+31 DAMMEG
-37 GKIHRKIQRS
+37 SKIHRKIQRS
-47 MGENYQAEVQLALT
+47 MGEDYQAEVPLALT
-61 IDAEEYRL
+61 IEAEEYML
-69 VVEGRADGIV
+69 VIEGRADGIA
-79 YGMFPTTTTQDTDTI
+79 YGEFPNQNSEKEAYTQDT
-94 QISFDPEKEGT
+94 F
-105 HSNESGLDSEDI
+105 LDRT
-117 NSECFNSEDF
+117 
-127 GSEELEQVSWSANES
+127 GKSEEMV
-142 ENFTQ
+142 
-147 PEEMIYIDEIKGM
+147 YIDEIKGV
-160 YRNVKTMEAPIYVH
+160 YRNVATMEAPVYVH

-187 QNHLDKIGV
+187 QNHLDQIGV

-206 DIKYFQEVFLWDELS
+206 DVKLFQEVFAWDALA
-221 DWFGNLIGEYR
+221 DWFGNLIAEYR

-239 MWRRKRQASIQ
+239 MWRRKRQESIQ

-258 REGQKKLVGDVYR
+258 REGQRKLVGDVYR
-271 TISRGKNLFIQA
+271 TIHRGKNLFLQA

-342 AKEKLCLCGRM
+342 AKEKLCLCGNT
-353 AKFTEENEQMTLPGF
+353 AIEQEAADQDNPYP
-368 TQESD
+368 D
-373 KTIDENQETLFPEFP
+373 FP
-388 QVKLECN
+388 QIKLECN
-395 PQNCPYALGHYDR
+395 PQNCPYAKGHFDR
-408 VNDAVY
+408 VNDAVF
-414 ELLQE
+414 ELLQA
-419 SDLFTREEII
+419 SDLFTREEIL

-469 FFQETPKEKY
+469 FFQDSSKEKY

-494 EMYSAQLYKEDILA
+494 EMYSATLYKEDILA
-508 VKKIMKLHNHA
+508 VKKIMKPHNQA

-539 TYSVCE
+539 NYSVCE

-551 FHLMRLLSQMEEFFE
+551 FYLMRLVSQMEEFFE

-576 VMDFYF
+576 VLDFYF

-596 NYVIYNELQEDGRF
+596 NYVIYDEMQEDGRF

-660 AQSTFDEKQRLLAF
+660 AQSTFDETQRLIAF
-674 GRDVSTKYTRRGPV
+674 GRDVSTKYTRRGPA
-688 EYAKIA
+688 EYEKIA
-694 QYIRAAIQGKE
+694 RYIRAAIRSKK

-720 VCEVFVS
+720 VYDVFVRVERES
-727 AELEN
+727 DTRN
-732 GKWDEVLLNEESLI
+732 GVAVSDEQNIAEESL
-746 CEQDS
+746 EES
-751 EGRMNAEMQAFHLDE
+751 
-766 IVEDNIGRS
+766 
-775 AVIDKQTTLTIT
+775 LTII
-787 MQRSNM
+787 MQHSNM
-793 NEAEREEFLQSFER
+793 NEAEREEFLQAFEQ
-807 EDNGTLVAFC
+807 EDGGTLVAFC

-833 LIGAIIVGTG
+833 LIGAVIVGTG

-855 QFYDKQGLSGFD
+855 QYYDKQGLSGFD

-901 FLQSDYDA
+901 FLQSDYNA

-914 WKERIVGDVSQLEK
+914 WKNRIVGNVETVDA
-928 EILHFWEES
+928 EICKFWENTKDVLEIKKNPSG

>member
-1 MQELHISVRNL
+1 MQELHTSVRNL
-12 VEFILRGGDIDNR
+12 VEFILHGGDIDNR

-31 DAMLEG
+31 DAMMEG
-37 GKIHRKIQRS
+37 SKIHRKIQRS
-47 MGENYQAEVQLALT
+47 MGEDYQAEVPLALT
-61 IDAEEYRL
+61 IEAEEYML
-69 VVEGRADGIV
+69 VIEGRADGIA
-79 YGMFPTTTTQDTDTI
+79 YGEFPNQNSEKEAYTQDT
-94 QISFDPEKEGT
+94 F
-105 HSNESGLDSEDI
+105 LDRT
-117 NSECFNSEDF
+117 
-127 GSEELEQVSWSANES
+127 GKSEEMV
-142 ENFTQ
+142 
-147 PEEMIYIDEIKGM
+147 YIDEIKGV
-160 YRNVKTMEAPIYVH
+160 YRNVATMEASVYVH

-187 QNHLDKIGV
+187 QNHLDQIGV

-206 DIKYFQEVFLWDELS
+206 DVKLFQEVFAWDALA
-221 DWFGNLIGEYR
+221 DWFGNLIAEYR

-239 MWRRKRQASIQ
+239 MWRRKRQESIQ

-258 REGQKKLVGDVYR
+258 REGQRKLVGDVYR
-271 TISRGKNLFIQA
+271 TIRRGKNLFLQA

-342 AKEKLCLCGRM
+342 AKEKLCLCGNT
-353 AKFTEENEQMTLPGF
+353 AIEQEAADQDNPYP
-368 TQESD
+368 D
-373 KTIDENQETLFPEFP
+373 FP
-388 QVKLECN
+388 QIKLECN
-395 PQNCPYALGHYDR
+395 PQNCPYAKGHFDR
-408 VNDAVY
+408 VNDAVF
-414 ELLQE
+414 ELLQA
-419 SDLFTREEII
+419 SDLFTREEIL

-469 FFQETPKEKY
+469 FFQDSSKEKY

-494 EMYSAQLYKEDILA
+494 EMYSATLYKEDILA
-508 VKKIMKLHNHA
+508 VKKIMKPHNQA

-539 TYSVCE
+539 NYSVCE

-551 FHLMRLLSQMEEFFE
+551 FYLMRLVSQMEEFFE

-576 VMDFYF
+576 VLDFYF

-596 NYVIYNELQEDGRF
+596 NYVIYDEMQEDGRF

-660 AQSTFDEKQRLLAF
+660 AQSTFDETQRLLAF
-674 GRDVSTKYTRRGPV
+674 GRDVSTKYTRRGPA
-688 EYAKIA
+688 EYEKIA
-694 QYIRAAIQGKE
+694 RYIRAAIRSKK

-720 VCEVFVS
+720 VYDVFVRVERES
-727 AELEN
+727 DTRN
-732 GKWDEVLLNEESLI
+732 GVAVSDEQNIAEESL
-746 CEQDS
+746 EES
-751 EGRMNAEMQAFHLDE
+751 
-766 IVEDNIGRS
+766 
-775 AVIDKQTTLTIT
+775 LTII
-787 MQRSNM
+787 MQHSNM
-793 NEAEREEFLQSFER
+793 NEAEREEFLQAFEQ
-807 EDNGTLVAFC
+807 EDGGTLVAFC

-833 LIGAIIVGTG
+833 LIGAVIVGTG

-855 QFYDKQGLSGFD
+855 QYYDKQGLSGFD

-901 FLQSDYDA
+901 FLQSDYNA

-914 WKERIVGDVSQLEK
+914 WKNRIVGNVETVDA
-928 EILHFWEES
+928 EIRKFWENTKDVLEIKKNPSG